1 MAFVLHASRT
11 TYTKIPV
18 RILFTVPRLF
28 GGLTVLTYKRLA
40 GNLGLTL
47 LALFQIVLTVGL
59 LSSAG
64 FFAQAVD
71 RVILQQELDALSSR
85 TGRPPFTTR
94 VYFFPSSRKP
104 MDVPAAERA
113 GRSVAATLSS
123 EIGLPIYEVG
133 VHLESGSMMMLTPE
147 GDERYGTEGKF
158 LTQVDLVY
166 LADVAPELEITAG
179 AVWEDPTGDG
189 ASTGILPV
197 LMHDNLAADMGVLP
211 GEKFRVAPTAALPGT
226 EVEIVGLWRARDPDD
241 TFWFRPPDIS
251 MKEALFVRRADYL
264 QRVQPMVA
272 GGSRF
277 ASWRISLDDSTLNP
291 AYAAAYARGFEKG
304 MTIIGKYLP
313 GANLDVSP
321 LDPLKEFV
329 QRQTTLTVLLLSMN
343 VPAIAFLLYFLVLI
357 SGIIARSQQRETSV
371 LVSRGAGTMR
381 VLWLVLVEEWLLFLL
396 GVPLGLGLGMLIARG
411 MGYTDS
417 FLAFTARD
425 PMPVSLQGVDVWLIV
440 VALVL
445 ALIARLLPAVPAAR
459 ASIVDYESAYARP
472 DKGPLWRRAYL
483 DFLLIVPTVYAYQ
496 QLGQQEAFA
505 LLAQE
510 DASELYSDP
519 LLILAPALV
528 ILTVSLLIMRLFSPL
543 MNLLDK
549 LAGLLPGTV
558 FHLALRQ
565 LGRQGHSYLNPL
577 LLVIICLG
585 LGIYTHSLAASM
597 DEWLVD
603 RIKYQAGGDFRF
615 QPITEGETGG
625 DWTPELSWFTERF
638 DAERAIR
645 VGNYGMR
652 IEGISST
659 RRKTKRMMGVDRA
672 EFSSVSWFRHDFA
685 DDSLGGLMNR
695 LAAAPEAV
703 LVSRAFLAEH
713 LLRVG
718 DRLDLWVILEPGISI
733 HTDFVISGVYDY
745 FPTVEQDEIVI
756 IANLDYLHLIGGAIY
771 PYEIW
776 LRAPGNEQGEEVRRK
791 LRIGGIET
799 VRWHDVVGSL
809 IKEKAQLERVGVFG
823 ALTVGFLA
831 AALMAVLA
839 FLMHSYASLRERF
852 YQFGVL
858 RAIGALRRQLI
869 IQLAVEYAVLV
880 IYGTATGAVIGVW
893 VSVLFTPFFRSAAD
907 SKAIL
912 PPMLPVIAEGEITQL
927 TLIFIAVMVFVIVAA
942 TAQATQ
948 RRIFEV
954 MRVGQ
959 A

>member
-1 MAFVLHASRT
+1 MKL
-11 TYTKIPV
+11 I
-18 RILFTVPRLF
+18 

-40 GNLGLTL
+40 GNPGLTL

-71 RVILQQELDALSSR
+71 RVILQEELDALSTR

-113 GRSVAATLSS
+113 GRSVATTLSS
-123 EIGLPIYEVG
+123 EIGLPIDEVG
-133 VHLESGSMMMLTPE
+133 VHLESGSMMMLSPE
-147 GDERYGTEGKF
+147 GDERYGNDSSF

-166 LADVAPELEITAG
+166 LADVAPELEMTAG
-179 AVWEDPTGDG
+179 VVWADASGAG
-189 ASTGILPV
+189 ASTGLLPV
-197 LMHDNLAADMGVLP
+197 LMHDNLAAEMGVLP
-211 GEKFRVAPTAALPGT
+211 GETFRVAPTAAQPGI

-241 TFWFRPPDIS
+241 TFWFRPPDVS
-251 MKEALFVRRADYL
+251 MKGALFVRRADYV

-291 AYAAAYARGFEKG
+291 AFAAAYARGFERG

-321 LDPLKEFV
+321 LDPLKDFV

-343 VPAIAFLLYFLVLI
+343 VPAIGFLLYFLVLI

-371 LVSRGAGTMR
+371 LVSRGAGTVR

-396 GVPLGLGLGMLIARG
+396 GVPLGLGAGMLIARG

-417 FLAFTARD
+417 FLDFTLRD

-440 VALVL
+440 AAL
-445 ALIARLLPAVPAAR
+445 ALAFIARMLPAMQAAR
-459 ASIVDYESAYARP
+459 ASIVEYETTYARP
-472 DKGPLWRRAYL
+472 DKGPFWRRAYL
-483 DFLLIVPTVYAYQ
+483 DFLLIIPTAYAYQ

-505 LLAQE
+505 LMAQE
-510 DASELYSDP
+510 NASELYSDP

-528 ILTVSLLIMRLFSPL
+528 ILTASLLIMRLFSPM

-565 LGRQGHSYLNPL
+565 LGRQGQSYLNPL

-615 QPITEGETGG
+615 LPITEGETGG
-625 DWTPELSWFTERF
+625 GWTPELSWFAGRF
-638 DAERAIR
+638 DAQGAIR
-645 VGNYGMR
+645 VGNYGAR
-652 IEGISST
+652 IEGLTSST
-659 RRKTKRMMGVDRA
+659 RRQKKRMMGVDRA
-672 EFSSVSWFRHDFA
+672 EFSSVSWFRSDFA

-703 LVSRAFLAEH
+703 LVSREFLTEH
-713 LLRVG
+713 LLHIG
-718 DRLDLWVILEPGISI
+718 DRLDIWVVLEPGITMR
-733 HTDFVISGVYDY
+733 TDFLISGVYDY
-745 FPTVEQDEIVI
+745 FPTVEQDEIVM

-771 PYEIW
+771 PYEVW
-776 LRAPGNEQGEEVRRK
+776 LRSPDNDRGEEVRRK

-799 VRWHDVVGSL
+799 LRWHDVVGTL
-809 IKEKAQLERVGVFG
+809 AEEKARLERVGVFG
-823 ALTVGFLA
+823 ALTVGFLS

-880 IYGTATGAVIGVW
+880 TYGTAAGAVIGVW

-927 TLIFIAVMVFVIVAA
+927 TIIFIAVMVLVVVAA

-954 MRVGQ
+954 MRVG
-959 A
+959 

>member
-1 MAFVLHASRT
+1 MRT
-11 TYTKIPV
+11 
-18 RILFTVPRLF
+18 LFTVPRLI
-28 GGLTVLTYKRLA
+28 GGLTYLTLKRLA
-40 GNLGLTL
+40 GNPGLTL

-71 RVILQQELDALSSR
+71 RVILQEELDALSTR
-85 TGRPPFTTR
+85 TGRPPFSTR

-113 GRSVAATLSS
+113 GRSVATTLSS
-123 EIGLPIYEVG
+123 EIGLPIDEVG
-133 VHLESGSMMMLTPE
+133 VHLESGSMMMLAPE
-147 GDERYGTEGKF
+147 GDERYGEGSSF
-158 LTQVDLVY
+158 LIQVNLVY

-179 AVWEDPTGDG
+179 AVWQDTAG
-189 ASTGILPV
+189 AGVSTNLLPV
-197 LMHDNLAADMGVLP
+197 LMHDNLAAEMGVLP
-211 GEKFRVAPTAALPGT
+211 GERFRVAPTSALPGI

-251 MKEALFVRRADYL
+251 MKEALFVRRADYV
-264 QRVQPMVA
+264 QWVQPMVA
-272 GGSRF
+272 GSSRF

-291 AYAAAYARGFEKG
+291 AFAAAYARGFEKG
-304 MTIIGKYLP
+304 MSIIGKYLP

-321 LDPLKEFV
+321 LDPLKDFV

-343 VPAIAFLLYFLVLI
+343 LPAIGFLLYFLVLI

-371 LVSRGAGTMR
+371 LVSRGAGTVR
-381 VLWLVLVEEWLLFLL
+381 VLWLVLVEEWLLIML
-396 GVPLGLGLGMLIARG
+396 GVPLGLGAGMLIARG

-417 FLAFTARD
+417 FLDFIARD
-425 PMPVSLQGVDVWLIV
+425 PLPVSWQGVDVWLI
-440 VALVL
+440 AAAL
-445 ALIARLLPAVPAAR
+445 ALAFIARLLPAVAAAR
-459 ASIVDYESAYARP
+459 TSIVEYETAYARP

-505 LLAQE
+505 LLAQGN
-510 DASELYSDP
+510 ASELYSDP
-519 LLILAPALV
+519 LLVLAPALV
-528 ILTVSLLIMRLFSPL
+528 ILTASLLIMRFFSPL

-549 LAGLLPGTV
+549 LASLLPGTV

-585 LGIYTHSLAASM
+585 LGIYTHSLAASV

-615 QPITEGETGG
+615 QPITEGESGG
-625 DWTPELSWFTERF
+625 GWTPELSWFAKRF
-638 DAERAIR
+638 DAQRAIR
-645 VGNYGMR
+645 VGYYGAR
-652 IEGISST
+652 IEGLSSST
-659 RRKTKRMMGVDRA
+659 RRQAKRMMGVDRA
-672 EFSSVSWFRHDFA
+672 EFASVSWFRPDFA

-703 LVSRAFLAEH
+703 LVSRAFLSEH
-713 LLRVG
+713 LLRIG
-718 DRLDLWVILEPGISI
+718 DRLDVWVILEPGISMR
-733 HTDFVISGVYDY
+733 TDFLISGVYDY
-745 FPTVEQDEIVI
+745 FPTVEQDEIVL
-756 IANLDYLHLIGGAIY
+756 IANLEYLHLIGGAIY
-771 PYEIW
+771 AYEVW
-776 LRAPGNEQGEEVRRK
+776 LRAPENDRGEEVRRE

-799 VRWHDVVGSL
+799 LRWHDVVGTL
-809 IKEKAQLERVGVFG
+809 IEEKARLERVGVFG
-823 ALTVGFLA
+823 ALTVGFLS

-880 IYGTATGAVIGVW
+880 LYGTATGAVIGVW

-927 TLIFIAVMVFVIVAA
+927 TIIFIAVMVLVIVAA

-959 A
+959 G

>member
-1 MAFVLHASRT
+1 MRT
-11 TYTKIPV
+11 
-18 RILFTVPRLF
+18 LFTVPRLI
-28 GGLTVLTYKRLA
+28 GGLTYLTLKRLA
-40 GNLGLTL
+40 GNPGLTL

-71 RVILQQELDALSSR
+71 RVILQEELDALSTR
-85 TGRPPFTTR
+85 TGRPPFSTR

-113 GRSVAATLSS
+113 GRSVATTLSS
-123 EIGLPIYEVG
+123 EIGLPIDEVG
-133 VHLESGSMMMLTPE
+133 VHLESGSMMMLAPE
-147 GDERYGTEGKF
+147 GDERYGEGSSF
-158 LTQVDLVY
+158 LIQVNLVY

-179 AVWEDPTGDG
+179 AVWQDAAG
-189 ASTGILPV
+189 AGVSTNLLPV
-197 LMHDNLAADMGVLP
+197 LMHDNLAAEMGVLP
-211 GEKFRVAPTAALPGT
+211 GERFRVAPTSALPGI

-251 MKEALFVRRADYL
+251 MKEALFVRRADYV
-264 QRVQPMVA
+264 QWVQPMVA
-272 GGSRF
+272 GSSRF

-291 AYAAAYARGFEKG
+291 AFAAAYARGFEKG
-304 MTIIGKYLP
+304 MSIIGKYLP

-321 LDPLKEFV
+321 LDPLKDFV

-343 VPAIAFLLYFLVLI
+343 LPAIGFLLYFLVLI

-371 LVSRGAGTMR
+371 LVSRGAGTVR
-381 VLWLVLVEEWLLFLL
+381 VLWLVLVEEWLLIML
-396 GVPLGLGLGMLIARG
+396 GVPLGLGAGMLIARG

-417 FLAFTARD
+417 FLDFIARD
-425 PMPVSLQGVDVWLIV
+425 PLPVSWQGVDVWLI
-440 VALVL
+440 AAAL
-445 ALIARLLPAVPAAR
+445 ALAFIARLLPAVAAAR
-459 ASIVDYESAYARP
+459 TSIVEYETAYARP

-505 LLAQE
+505 LLAQGN
-510 DASELYSDP
+510 ASELYSDP
-519 LLILAPALV
+519 LLVLAPALV
-528 ILTVSLLIMRLFSPL
+528 ILTASLLIMRFFSPL

-549 LAGLLPGTV
+549 LASLLPGTV

-585 LGIYTHSLAASM
+585 LGIYTHSLAASV

-615 QPITEGETGG
+615 QPITEGESGG
-625 DWTPELSWFTERF
+625 GWTPELSWFAKRF
-638 DAERAIR
+638 DAQRAIR
-645 VGNYGMR
+645 VGYYGAR
-652 IEGISST
+652 IEGLSSST
-659 RRKTKRMMGVDRA
+659 RRQAKRMMGVDRA
-672 EFSSVSWFRHDFA
+672 EFASVSWFRPDFA

-703 LVSRAFLAEH
+703 LVSRAFLSEH
-713 LLRVG
+713 LLRIG
-718 DRLDLWVILEPGISI
+718 DRLDVWVILEPGISTR
-733 HTDFVISGVYDY
+733 TDFLISGVYDY
-745 FPTVEQDEIVI
+745 FPTVEQDEIVL
-756 IANLDYLHLIGGAIY
+756 IANLEYLHLIGGAVY
-771 PYEIW
+771 AYEVW
-776 LRAPGNEQGEEVRRK
+776 LRAPENDRGEEVRRE

-799 VRWHDVVGSL
+799 LRWHDVVGTL
-809 IKEKAQLERVGVFG
+809 IEEKARLERVGVFG
-823 ALTVGFLA
+823 ALTVGFLS

-880 IYGTATGAVIGVW
+880 LYGTAAGAVIGVW

-927 TLIFIAVMVFVIVAA
+927 TIIFIAVMVLVIVAA

-954 MRVGQ
+954 LRVGQ
-959 A
+959 G

>member
-1 MAFVLHASRT
+1 MRT
-11 TYTKIPV
+11 
-18 RILFTVPRLF
+18 LFTVPRLI
-28 GGLTVLTYKRLA
+28 GGLTYLTLKRLA
-40 GNLGLTL
+40 GNPGLTL

-71 RVILQQELDALSSR
+71 RVILQEELDALSTR
-85 TGRPPFTTR
+85 TGRPPFSTR

-113 GRSVAATLSS
+113 GRSVATTLSS
-123 EIGLPIYEVG
+123 EIGLPIDEVG
-133 VHLESGSMMMLTPE
+133 VHLESGSMMMLAPE
-147 GDERYGTEGKF
+147 GDERYGEGSSF
-158 LTQVDLVY
+158 LTQVNLVY

-179 AVWEDPTGDG
+179 AVWQDAAG
-189 ASTGILPV
+189 AGVSTNLLPV
-197 LMHDNLAADMGVLP
+197 LMHDNLAAEMGVLP
-211 GEKFRVAPTAALPGT
+211 GERFRVAPTSALPGI

-251 MKEALFVRRADYL
+251 MKEALFVRRADYV
-264 QRVQPMVA
+264 QWVQPMVA
-272 GGSRF
+272 GSSRF

-291 AYAAAYARGFEKG
+291 AFAAAYAGGFEKG
-304 MTIIGKYLP
+304 MSIIGKYLP

-321 LDPLKEFV
+321 LDPLKDFV

-343 VPAIAFLLYFLVLI
+343 VPAIGFLLYFLVLI

-371 LVSRGAGTMR
+371 LVSRGAGTVR
-381 VLWLVLVEEWLLFLL
+381 VLWLVLVEEWLLILL
-396 GVPLGLGLGMLIARG
+396 GVPLGLGAGMLIARG

-417 FLAFTARD
+417 FLDFIARD
-425 PMPVSLQGVDVWLIV
+425 PLPVSWQGVDVWLI
-440 VALVL
+440 AAAL
-445 ALIARLLPAVPAAR
+445 ALAFIARLLPAIAAAR
-459 ASIVDYESAYARP
+459 TSIVEYETAYARP

-505 LLAQE
+505 LLAQGN
-510 DASELYSDP
+510 ASELYSDP
-519 LLILAPALV
+519 LLVLAPALV
-528 ILTVSLLIMRLFSPL
+528 ILTASLLIMRFFSPL

-549 LAGLLPGTV
+549 LASLLPGTV

-585 LGIYTHSLAASM
+585 LGIYTHSLAASV

-615 QPITEGETGG
+615 QPITEGESGG
-625 DWTPELSWFTERF
+625 GWTPELSWFAERF
-638 DAERAIR
+638 DAQRAIR
-645 VGNYGMR
+645 VGSYGAR
-652 IEGISST
+652 IEGLSSST
-659 RRKTKRMMGVDRA
+659 RRQKKRMMGVDRA
-672 EFSSVSWFRHDFA
+672 EFASVSWFRPDFA

-703 LVSRAFLAEH
+703 LVSRAFLSEH
-713 LLRVG
+713 LLRIG
-718 DRLDLWVILEPGISI
+718 DRLDVWVILEPGISTR
-733 HTDFVISGVYDY
+733 TDFLISGVYDY
-745 FPTVEQDEIVI
+745 FPTVEQDEIVL
-756 IANLDYLHLIGGAIY
+756 IANLEYLHLIGGAVY
-771 PYEIW
+771 AYEVW
-776 LRAPGNEQGEEVRRK
+776 LRAPENDRGEEVRRE

-799 VRWHDVVGSL
+799 LRWHDVVGTL
-809 IKEKAQLERVGVFG
+809 IEEKARLERVGVFG
-823 ALTVGFLA
+823 ALTVGFLS

-880 IYGTATGAVIGVW
+880 LYGTAAGAVIGVW

-927 TLIFIAVMVFVIVAA
+927 MIIFIAVMVLVIVAA

>member
-1 MAFVLHASRT
+1 MKL
-11 TYTKIPV
+11 I
-18 RILFTVPRLF
+18 

-40 GNLGLTL
+40 GNPGLTL

-71 RVILQQELDALSSR
+71 RVILQEELDALSTR

-113 GRSVAATLSS
+113 GRSVATTLSS
-123 EIGLPIYEVG
+123 EIGLSIDEVG

-147 GDERYGTEGKF
+147 GDERYGNDSSF
-158 LTQVDLVY
+158 LTQVDFVY
-166 LADVAPELEITAG
+166 LADVAPELEMTAG
-179 AVWEDPTGDG
+179 VVWEDASGSE
-189 ASTGILPV
+189 ASTGLLPV
-197 LMHDNLAADMGVLP
+197 LMHDNLAAEMGVLP
-211 GEKFRVAPTAALPGT
+211 GETFRVAPTAAQPGI

-241 TFWFRPPDIS
+241 TYWFRPPDIS
-251 MKEALFVRRADYL
+251 MKEALFVRRADYI

-291 AYAAAYARGFEKG
+291 AYAAAYARGFERG

-321 LDPLKEFV
+321 LDPLKDFV

-343 VPAIAFLLYFLVLI
+343 VPAIGFLFYFLVLI

-371 LVSRGAGTMR
+371 LVSRGAGTVR
-381 VLWLVLVEEWLLFLL
+381 ILWLVLVEEWLLFLL
-396 GVPLGLGLGMLIARG
+396 GVPLGLGAGMLIARG

-417 FLAFTARD
+417 FLDFTLRD

-440 VALVL
+440 AAL
-445 ALIARLLPAVPAAR
+445 ALAFIARMLPAVQAAR
-459 ASIVDYESAYARP
+459 ASIVEYETTYARP
-472 DKGPLWRRAYL
+472 DKGPFWRRAYL
-483 DFLLIVPTVYAYQ
+483 DFLLIIPTVYAYQ

-510 DASELYSDP
+510 NASELYSDP

-528 ILTVSLLIMRLFSPL
+528 ILTASLLIMRLFSPM

-558 FHLALRQ
+558 SHLALRQ

-615 QPITEGETGG
+615 LPITEGETGG
-625 DWTPELSWFTERF
+625 DWTPELSWFAGRF
-638 DAERAIR
+638 DAQRAIR
-645 VGNYGMR
+645 VGNYGAR
-652 IEGISST
+652 IEGLTSST
-659 RRKTKRMMGVDRA
+659 RRQKKRMMGVDRA
-672 EFSSVSWFRHDFA
+672 EFSSVSWFRSDFA

-695 LAAAPEAV
+695 LAAAPEAL
-703 LVSRAFLAEH
+703 LVSREFLTEH
-713 LLRVG
+713 LLHIG
-718 DRLDLWVILEPGISI
+718 DRLDIWVVLEPGITMR
-733 HTDFVISGVYDY
+733 TDFFISGVYNY
-745 FPTVEQDEIVI
+745 FPTVEQDEIVM

-771 PYEIW
+771 PYEVW
-776 LRAPGNEQGEEVRRK
+776 LRSPDNDRGEEVRRK

-799 VRWHDVVGSL
+799 LRWHDVVGTL
-809 IKEKAQLERVGVFG
+809 AEEKARLERVGVFG
-823 ALTVGFLA
+823 ALTVGFLS

-880 IYGTATGAVIGVW
+880 IYGTAAGAVIGVW

-927 TLIFIAVMVFVIVAA
+927 TIIFIAVMVLVVVAA

>member
-1 MAFVLHASRT
+1 MKL
-11 TYTKIPV
+11 I
-18 RILFTVPRLF
+18 

-40 GNLGLTL
+40 GNPGLTL

-71 RVILQQELDALSSR
+71 RVILQEELDALSTR

-113 GRSVAATLSS
+113 GRSVATTLSS
-123 EIGLPIYEVG
+123 EIGLPIDEVG
-133 VHLESGSMMMLTPE
+133 VHLESGSMMMLSPE
-147 GDERYGTEGKF
+147 GDERYGNDSSF

-166 LADVAPELEITAG
+166 LADVAPELEMTAG
-179 AVWEDPTGDG
+179 VVWADASGAG
-189 ASTGILPV
+189 ASTGLLPV
-197 LMHDNLAADMGVLP
+197 LMHDNLAAEMGVLP
-211 GEKFRVAPTAALPGT
+211 GETFRVAPTAAQPGI

-241 TFWFRPPDIS
+241 TFWFRPPDVS
-251 MKEALFVRRADYL
+251 MKGALFVRRADYV

-291 AYAAAYARGFEKG
+291 AYAAAYARGFERG

-321 LDPLKEFV
+321 LDPLKDFV

-343 VPAIAFLLYFLVLI
+343 VPAIGFLLYFLVLI

-371 LVSRGAGTMR
+371 LVSRGAGTVR

-396 GVPLGLGLGMLIARG
+396 GVPLGLGAGMLIARG

-417 FLAFTARD
+417 FLHFTLRD

-440 VALVL
+440 AAL
-445 ALIARLLPAVPAAR
+445 ALAFIARMLPAMQAAR
-459 ASIVDYESAYARP
+459 ASIVEYETTYARP
-472 DKGPLWRRAYL
+472 DKGPFWRRAYL
-483 DFLLIVPTVYAYQ
+483 DFLLIIPTVYAYQ

-505 LLAQE
+505 LMAQE
-510 DASELYSDP
+510 NASELYSDP

-528 ILTVSLLIMRLFSPL
+528 ILTASLLIMRLFSPM

-615 QPITEGETGG
+615 LPITEGETGG
-625 DWTPELSWFTERF
+625 DWTPELSWFSGRF
-638 DAERAIR
+638 DAQRAIR
-645 VGNYGMR
+645 VGNYGAR
-652 IEGISST
+652 IEGLTSST
-659 RRKTKRMMGVDRA
+659 RRQKKRMMGVDRA
-672 EFSSVSWFRHDFA
+672 EFSSVSWFRSDFA
-685 DDSLGGLMNR
+685 DDPLGGLMNR

-703 LVSRAFLAEH
+703 LVSREFLTEH
-713 LLRVG
+713 LLNIG
-718 DRLDLWVILEPGISI
+718 DRLDIWVVLEPGITMR
-733 HTDFVISGVYDY
+733 TDFLISGVYDY
-745 FPTVEQDEIVI
+745 FPTVQQDEIVM

-771 PYEIW
+771 PYEVW
-776 LRAPGNEQGEEVRRK
+776 LRSPDNDRGEEVRRK

-799 VRWHDVVGSL
+799 LRWHDVVGTL
-809 IKEKAQLERVGVFG
+809 AQEKARLERVGVFG
-823 ALTVGFLA
+823 ALTVGFLS

-880 IYGTATGAVIGVW
+880 TYGTAAGAVIGVW

-927 TLIFIAVMVFVIVAA
+927 TIIFIAVMVLVVVAA

>member
-1 MAFVLHASRT
+1 MRT
-11 TYTKIPV
+11 
-18 RILFTVPRLF
+18 LFTVPRLI
-28 GGLTVLTYKRLA
+28 GGLTYLTLKRLA
-40 GNLGLTL
+40 GNPGLTL

-71 RVILQQELDALSSR
+71 RVILQEELDALSTR
-85 TGRPPFTTR
+85 TGRPPFSTR

-113 GRSVAATLSS
+113 GRSVATTLSS
-123 EIGLPIYEVG
+123 EIGLPIDEVG
-133 VHLESGSMMMLTPE
+133 VHLESGSMMMLAPE
-147 GDERYGTEGKF
+147 GDERYGEGSSF
-158 LTQVDLVY
+158 LTQVNLVY

-179 AVWEDPTGDG
+179 AVWQDAAG
-189 ASTGILPV
+189 AGVSTNLLPV
-197 LMHDNLAADMGVLP
+197 LMHDNLAAEMGVLP
-211 GEKFRVAPTAALPGT
+211 GERFRVAPTSALPGI

-251 MKEALFVRRADYL
+251 MKEALFVRRADYV
-264 QRVQPMVA
+264 QWVQPMVA
-272 GGSRF
+272 GSSRF

-291 AYAAAYARGFEKG
+291 AFAAAYARGFEKG
-304 MTIIGKYLP
+304 MSIIGKYLP

-321 LDPLKEFV
+321 LDPLKDFV

-343 VPAIAFLLYFLVLI
+343 VPAIGFLLYFLVLI

-371 LVSRGAGTMR
+371 LVSRGAGTVR
-381 VLWLVLVEEWLLFLL
+381 VLWLVLVEEWLLIML
-396 GVPLGLGLGMLIARG
+396 GVPLGLGAGMLIARG

-417 FLAFTARD
+417 FLDFIARD
-425 PMPVSLQGVDVWLIV
+425 PLPVSWQGVDVWLI
-440 VALVL
+440 AAAL
-445 ALIARLLPAVPAAR
+445 ALAFIARLLPAVAAAR
-459 ASIVDYESAYARP
+459 TSIVEYETAYARP

-505 LLAQE
+505 LLAQGN
-510 DASELYSDP
+510 ASELYSDP
-519 LLILAPALV
+519 LLVLAPALV
-528 ILTVSLLIMRLFSPL
+528 ILTASLLIMRFFSPL

-549 LAGLLPGTV
+549 LASLLPGTV

-585 LGIYTHSLAASM
+585 LGIYTHSLAASV

-615 QPITEGETGG
+615 QPITEGESGG
-625 DWTPELSWFTERF
+625 GWTPELSWFAKRF
-638 DAERAIR
+638 DAQRAIR
-645 VGNYGMR
+645 VGYYGAR
-652 IEGISST
+652 IEGLSSST
-659 RRKTKRMMGVDRA
+659 RRQAKRMMGVDRA
-672 EFSSVSWFRHDFA
+672 EFASVSWFRPDFA

-703 LVSRAFLAEH
+703 LVSRAFLSEH
-713 LLRVG
+713 LLRIG
-718 DRLDLWVILEPGISI
+718 DRLDVWVILEPGISTR
-733 HTDFVISGVYDY
+733 TDFLISGVYDY
-745 FPTVEQDEIVI
+745 FPTVEQDEIVL
-756 IANLDYLHLIGGAIY
+756 IANLEYLHLIGGAVY
-771 PYEIW
+771 AYEVW
-776 LRAPGNEQGEEVRRK
+776 LRAPENDRGEEVRRE

-799 VRWHDVVGSL
+799 LRWHDVVGTL
-809 IKEKAQLERVGVFG
+809 IEEKARLERVGVFG
-823 ALTVGFLA
+823 ALTVGFLS

-880 IYGTATGAVIGVW
+880 LYGTAAGAVIGVW

-927 TLIFIAVMVFVIVAA
+927 TIIFIAVMVLVIVAA

>member
-1 MAFVLHASRT
+1 MRT
-11 TYTKIPV
+11 
-18 RILFTVPRLF
+18 LFTVPRLI
-28 GGLTVLTYKRLA
+28 GGLTYLTLKRLA
-40 GNLGLTL
+40 GNPGLTL

-71 RVILQQELDALSSR
+71 RVILQEELDALSTR
-85 TGRPPFTTR
+85 TGRPPFSTR

-113 GRSVAATLSS
+113 GRSVATTLSS
-123 EIGLPIYEVG
+123 EIGLPIDEVG
-133 VHLESGSMMMLTPE
+133 VHLESGSMMMLAPE
-147 GDERYGTEGKF
+147 GDERYGEGSSF
-158 LTQVDLVY
+158 LTQVNLVY

-179 AVWEDPTGDG
+179 AVWQDAAG
-189 ASTGILPV
+189 AGVSTNLLPV
-197 LMHDNLAADMGVLP
+197 LMHDNLAAEMGVLP
-211 GEKFRVAPTAALPGT
+211 GERFRVAPTSALPGI

-251 MKEALFVRRADYL
+251 MKEALFVRRADYV
-264 QRVQPMVA
+264 QWVQPMVA
-272 GGSRF
+272 GSSRF

-291 AYAAAYARGFEKG
+291 AFAAAYARGFEKG
-304 MTIIGKYLP
+304 MSIIGKYLP

-321 LDPLKEFV
+321 LDPLKDFV

-343 VPAIAFLLYFLVLI
+343 LPAIGFLLYFLVLI

-371 LVSRGAGTMR
+371 LVSRGAGTVR
-381 VLWLVLVEEWLLFLL
+381 VLWLVLVEEWLLIML
-396 GVPLGLGLGMLIARG
+396 GVPLGLGAGMLIARG

-417 FLAFTARD
+417 FLDFIARD
-425 PMPVSLQGVDVWLIV
+425 PLPVSWQGVDVWLI
-440 VALVL
+440 AAAL
-445 ALIARLLPAVPAAR
+445 ALAFIARLLPAVAAAR
-459 ASIVDYESAYARP
+459 TSIVEYETAYARP

-505 LLAQE
+505 LLAQGN
-510 DASELYSDP
+510 ASELYSDP
-519 LLILAPALV
+519 LLVLAPALV
-528 ILTVSLLIMRLFSPL
+528 ILTASLLIMRFFSPL

-549 LAGLLPGTV
+549 LASLLPGTV

-585 LGIYTHSLAASM
+585 LGIYTHSLAASV

-615 QPITEGETGG
+615 QPITEGESGG
-625 DWTPELSWFTERF
+625 GWTPELSWFAERF
-638 DAERAIR
+638 DAQRAIR
-645 VGNYGMR
+645 VGSYGAR
-652 IEGISST
+652 IEGLSSST
-659 RRKTKRMMGVDRA
+659 RRQKKRMMGVDRA
-672 EFSSVSWFRHDFA
+672 EFASVSWFRPDFA

-703 LVSRAFLAEH
+703 LVSRAFLSEH
-713 LLRVG
+713 LLRIG
-718 DRLDLWVILEPGISI
+718 DRLDVWVILEPGISTR
-733 HTDFVISGVYDY
+733 TDFLISGVYDY
-745 FPTVEQDEIVI
+745 FPTVEQDEIVL
-756 IANLDYLHLIGGAIY
+756 IANLEFLHLIGGAVY
-771 PYEIW
+771 AYEVW
-776 LRAPGNEQGEEVRRK
+776 LRAPENDRGEEVRRK

-799 VRWHDVVGSL
+799 LRWHDVVGTL
-809 IKEKAQLERVGVFG
+809 IEEKARLERVGVFG
-823 ALTVGFLA
+823 ALTVGFLS

-880 IYGTATGAVIGVW
+880 LYGTAAGAVIGVW

-912 PPMLPVIAEGEITQL
+912 PPMLPVIAEGEITRL
-927 TLIFIAVMVFVIVAA
+927 TIIFIAVMVLVIVAA

>member
-1 MAFVLHASRT
+1 MRT
-11 TYTKIPV
+11 
-18 RILFTVPRLF
+18 LLEVPRLI

-40 GNLGLTL
+40 GNPGLTL

-71 RVILQQELDALSSR
+71 RVILQEELDALSSR

-123 EIGLPIYEVG
+123 EIGLPIDEVG
-133 VHLESGSMMMLTPE
+133 VHLESGSLMMLAPE
-147 GDERYGTEGKF
+147 GDQRYGEGSNF

-166 LADVAPELEITAG
+166 LADVAPELEFTAG
-179 AVWEDPTGDG
+179 SAWQDPTGAE
-189 ASTGILPV
+189 ASVELLPV
-197 LMHDNLAADMGVLP
+197 LMHDNLAAKMGVLP
-211 GEKFRVAPTAALPGT
+211 GEKFRVAPTAALPGI
-226 EVEIVGLWRARDPDD
+226 EVQVVGLWRARDPHD
-241 TFWFRPPDIS
+241 TFWFRPPDIA
-251 MKEALFVRRADYL
+251 MQDALFVRRADFV
-264 QRVQPMVA
+264 QWVQPMVA
-272 GGSRF
+272 GDSRF
-277 ASWRISLDDSTLNP
+277 ASWRISLDDSMLNP

-304 MTIIGKYLP
+304 MSIIDKYLP

-321 LDPLKEFV
+321 LDPLKDFV

-343 VPAIAFLLYFLVLI
+343 VPAIGFLLYFLVLI

-371 LVSRGAGTMR
+371 LVSRGAGTVR
-381 VLWLVLVEEWLLFLL
+381 VLWLVLVEEWLLFVL
-396 GVPLGLGLGMLIARG
+396 GVPLGVGAGMLIARG

-417 FLAFTARD
+417 FLDFIARD
-425 PMPVSLQGVDVWLIV
+425 ALPVSLQGVDVWLI
-440 VALVL
+440 AAAL
-445 ALIARLLPAVPAAR
+445 ALAFIARLLPAIAAAR
-459 ASIVDYESAYARP
+459 TSIVEYETAYARP

-483 DFLLIVPTVYAYQ
+483 DFLLLAPTVYAYQ

-510 DASELYSDP
+510 NASELYSDP

-528 ILTVSLLIMRLFSPL
+528 ILTASLLIMRFFSPM

-549 LAGLLPGTV
+549 LASLLPGTV
-558 FHLALRQ
+558 VHLALRQ

-585 LGIYTHSLAASM
+585 LGIYTHSLAASV

-615 QPITEGETGG
+615 QPITEGESGG
-625 DWTPELSWFTERF
+625 GWTPELSWFAQKF
-638 DAERAIR
+638 DAQRAIR
-645 VGNYGMR
+645 VGNYGAR
-652 IEGISST
+652 IEGLSSST
-659 RRKTKRMMGVDRA
+659 RRQGKRMMGVDRA
-672 EFSSVSWFRHDFA
+672 EFASVSWFRPDFA

-695 LAAAPEAV
+695 LAAEPEAV
-703 LVSRAFLAEH
+703 LVSRDFLNEH
-713 LLRVG
+713 LLRIG
-718 DRLDLWVILEPGISI
+718 DRLDVWVILEPGISI
-733 HTDFVISGVYDY
+733 LTDFFISGVYDY
-745 FPTVEQDEIVI
+745 FPTVEGDEIVL
-756 IANLDYLHLIGGAIY
+756 IANLEYLHLIGGAVY
-771 PYEIW
+771 AYEVW
-776 LRAPGNEQGEEVRRK
+776 LRAPDNDRGEEVRRN

-799 VRWHDVVGSL
+799 LRWHDVVGTL
-809 IKEKAQLERVGVFG
+809 TEEKSRLERVGVFG
-823 ALTVGFLA
+823 ALTVGFLS

-869 IQLAVEYAVLV
+869 VQLAVEYAVLV
-880 IYGTATGAVIGVW
+880 LYGSAAGAVIGVW

-927 TLIFIAVMVFVIVAA
+927 TIIFIAVMVLVVVAA

>member
-1 MAFVLHASRT
+1 MRT
-11 TYTKIPV
+11 
-18 RILFTVPRLF
+18 LFTVPRLI
-28 GGLTVLTYKRLA
+28 GGLTYLTLKRLA
-40 GNLGLTL
+40 GNPGLTL

-71 RVILQQELDALSSR
+71 RVILQEELDALSTR
-85 TGRPPFTTR
+85 TGRPPFSTR

-113 GRSVAATLSS
+113 GRSVATTLSS
-123 EIGLPIYEVG
+123 EIGLPIDEVG
-133 VHLESGSMMMLTPE
+133 VHLESGSMMMLAPE
-147 GDERYGTEGKF
+147 GDERYGEGSSF
-158 LTQVDLVY
+158 LIQVNLVY

-179 AVWEDPTGDG
+179 AVWQDTAG
-189 ASTGILPV
+189 AGVSTNLLPV
-197 LMHDNLAADMGVLP
+197 LMHDNLAAEMGVLP
-211 GEKFRVAPTAALPGT
+211 GERFRVAPTSALPGI

-251 MKEALFVRRADYL
+251 MKEALFVRRADYV
-264 QRVQPMVA
+264 QWVQPMVA
-272 GGSRF
+272 GSSRF

-291 AYAAAYARGFEKG
+291 AFAAAYARGFEKG
-304 MTIIGKYLP
+304 MSIIGKYLP

-321 LDPLKEFV
+321 LDPLKDFV

-343 VPAIAFLLYFLVLI
+343 LPAIGFLLYFLVLI

-371 LVSRGAGTMR
+371 LVSRGAGTVR
-381 VLWLVLVEEWLLFLL
+381 VLWLVLVEEWLLIML
-396 GVPLGLGLGMLIARG
+396 GVPLGLGAGMLIARG

-417 FLAFTARD
+417 FLDFIARD
-425 PMPVSLQGVDVWLIV
+425 PLPVSWQGVDVWLI
-440 VALVL
+440 AAAL
-445 ALIARLLPAVPAAR
+445 ALAFIARLLPAVAAAR
-459 ASIVDYESAYARP
+459 TSIVEYETAYARP

-505 LLAQE
+505 LLAQGN
-510 DASELYSDP
+510 ASELYSDP
-519 LLILAPALV
+519 LLVLAPALV
-528 ILTVSLLIMRLFSPL
+528 ILTASLLIMRFFSPL

-549 LAGLLPGTV
+549 LASLLPGTV

-585 LGIYTHSLAASM
+585 LGIYTHSLAASV

-615 QPITEGETGG
+615 QPITEGESGG
-625 DWTPELSWFTERF
+625 GWTPELSWFAERF
-638 DAERAIR
+638 DAQRAIR
-645 VGNYGMR
+645 VGSYGAR
-652 IEGISST
+652 IEGLSSST
-659 RRKTKRMMGVDRA
+659 RRQKKRMMGVDRA
-672 EFSSVSWFRHDFA
+672 EFASVSWFRPDFA

-703 LVSRAFLAEH
+703 LVSRAFLSEH
-713 LLRVG
+713 LLRIG
-718 DRLDLWVILEPGISI
+718 DRLDVWVILEPGISTR
-733 HTDFVISGVYDY
+733 TDFLISGVYDY
-745 FPTVEQDEIVI
+745 FPTIEQDEIVL
-756 IANLDYLHLIGGAIY
+756 IANLEYLHLIGGAVY
-771 PYEIW
+771 AYEVW
-776 LRAPGNEQGEEVRRK
+776 LRAPENDRGEEVRRK

-799 VRWHDVVGSL
+799 LRWHDVVGTL
-809 IKEKAQLERVGVFG
+809 IEEKARLERVGVFG
-823 ALTVGFLA
+823 ALTVGFLS

-880 IYGTATGAVIGVW
+880 LYGTAAGAVIGVW

-927 TLIFIAVMVFVIVAA
+927 TIIFIAVMVLVIVAA

>member
-1 MAFVLHASRT
+1 M
-11 TYTKIPV
+11 
-18 RILFTVPRLF
+18 
-28 GGLTVLTYKRLA
+28 
-40 GNLGLTL
+40 
-47 LALFQIVLTVGL
+47 
-59 LSSAG
+59 
-64 FFAQAVD
+64 
-71 RVILQQELDALSSR
+71 
-85 TGRPPFTTR
+85 
-94 VYFFPSSRKP
+94 
-104 MDVPAAERA
+104 
-113 GRSVAATLSS
+113 
-123 EIGLPIYEVG
+123 
-133 VHLESGSMMMLTPE
+133 
-147 GDERYGTEGKF
+147 RYGGDSSF

-166 LADVAPELEITAG
+166 LADVAPELDITAG
-179 AVWEDPTGDG
+179 VVWDDAANAET
-189 ASTGILPV
+189 LPV
-197 LMHDNLAADMGVLP
+197 LMHDSLAAEMGVLP
-211 GEKFRVAPTAALPGT
+211 GEKFRVAPTAAQPGL

-321 LDPLKEFV
+321 LDPLKDFV

-343 VPAIAFLLYFLVLI
+343 VPAIGFLLYFLVLI

-371 LVSRGAGTMR
+371 LVSRGAGTVR
-381 VLWLVLVEEWLLFLL
+381 VLWLVLVEEWLLFVL
-396 GVPLGLGLGMLIARG
+396 GVPLGLGAGMLIARG

-417 FLAFTARD
+417 FLDFTLRD
-425 PMPVSLQGVDVWLIV
+425 ALPVSLQGVDIWLIV
-440 VALVL
+440 AALGL
-445 ALIARLLPAVPAAR
+445 AFIARLLPAVQAAR
-459 ASIVDYESAYARP
+459 ASIVEYETTYARP

-505 LLAQE
+505 LMAQE

-528 ILTVSLLIMRLFSPL
+528 ILTASLLIMRLFSPL

-549 LAGLLPGTV
+549 LASLLPGTV

-585 LGIYTHSLAASM
+585 LGIYTHSLAASV

-615 QPITEGETGG
+615 LPIKEGVSGG
-625 DWTPELSWFTERF
+625 GWTPELSWFAGRF
-638 DAERAIR
+638 DAQSAVR
-645 VGNYGMR
+645 VGNYGLR
-652 IEGISST
+652 IEGLTT
-659 RRKTKRMMGVDRA
+659 RRGQSRRMIGVDRA
-672 EFSSVSWFRHDFA
+672 EFASVAWFRSDFA

-703 LVSRAFLAEH
+703 LVSRAFLTEH

-718 DRLDLWVILEPGISI
+718 DRLDLWVILEPGISVR
-733 HTDFVISGVYDY
+733 TDFLISGVYDY
-745 FPTVEQDEIVI
+745 FPTVGEDEIALI
-756 IANLDYLHLIGGAIY
+756 SNLDYLHLIGGAIY
-771 PYEIW
+771 AYEIW
-776 LRAPGNEQGEEVRRK
+776 LRSPDNDRGQEVRRK

-799 VRWHDVVGSL
+799 LRWHDVVGTL
-809 IKEKAQLERVGVFG
+809 IEEKSRLERVGVFG
-823 ALTVGFLA
+823 ALTVGFLS

-839 FLMHSYASLRERF
+839 FLVHSYASLRERF

-869 IQLAVEYAVLV
+869 IQLAIEYAVLV
-880 IYGTATGAVIGVW
+880 IYGTAAGALIRRSGLHSLHSFFPQRSRLQGDSATDAAGHRRGRDRPAHTHLHRGDGTRHRGCHRAGDPAAHLRGHARGTGVRGGFGCRRLHPPGARRQPKVVRVVREPLSTGYW
-893 VSVLFTPFFRSAAD
+893 LLPLLCLFCSLNSSFTPPSA
-907 SKAIL
+907 
-912 PPMLPVIAEGEITQL
+912 PNRPVAS
-927 TLIFIAVMVFVIVAA
+927 
-942 TAQATQ
+942 
-948 RRIFEV
+948 
-954 MRVGQ
+954 
-959 A
+959 

>member
-1 MAFVLHASRT
+1 MKL
-11 TYTKIPV
+11 I
-18 RILFTVPRLF
+18 

-40 GNLGLTL
+40 GNPGLTL

-71 RVILQQELDALSSR
+71 RVILQEELDALSTR

-113 GRSVAATLSS
+113 GRSVATTLSS
-123 EIGLPIYEVG
+123 EIGLPIDEVG

-147 GDERYGTEGKF
+147 GDERYGNDSSF

-166 LADVAPELEITAG
+166 LADVAPELEMTAG
-179 AVWEDPTGDG
+179 VVWADATGAG
-189 ASTGILPV
+189 ASTGLLPV
-197 LMHDNLAADMGVLP
+197 LMHDNLAAEMGVLP
-211 GEKFRVAPTAALPGT
+211 GETFRVAPTAAQPGI
-226 EVEIVGLWRARDPDD
+226 EVEIIGLWRARDPED
-241 TFWFRPPDIS
+241 TFWFRPPDVS
-251 MKEALFVRRADYL
+251 MKGALFVRRADYV

-291 AYAAAYARGFEKG
+291 AFAAAYARGFERG

-313 GANLDVSP
+313 GASLDVSP
-321 LDPLKEFV
+321 LDPLKDFV

-343 VPAIAFLLYFLVLI
+343 VPAIGFLLYFLVLI

-371 LVSRGAGTMR
+371 LVSRGAGTVR
-381 VLWLVLVEEWLLFLL
+381 ILWLVLVEEWLLFLL
-396 GVPLGLGLGMLIARG
+396 GVPLGLGAGMLIARG

-417 FLAFTARD
+417 FLDFTLRD
-425 PMPVSLQGVDVWLIV
+425 PMPISLQGVDVWLIV
-440 VALVL
+440 AAL
-445 ALIARLLPAVPAAR
+445 ALAFIARILPAMQAAR
-459 ASIVDYESAYARP
+459 ASIVEYETTYARP
-472 DKGPLWRRAYL
+472 AKGPFWRRAYL
-483 DFLLIVPTVYAYQ
+483 DFLLIIPTAYAYQ

-505 LLAQE
+505 LMAQE
-510 DASELYSDP
+510 NASELYSDP

-528 ILTVSLLIMRLFSPL
+528 ILTASLLIMRLFSPM

-615 QPITEGETGG
+615 LPITEGGTGG
-625 DWTPELSWFTERF
+625 DWTPELSWFAGRF
-638 DAERAIR
+638 DAQRAIR
-645 VGNYGMR
+645 VGNYGAR
-652 IEGISST
+652 IEGLTSST
-659 RRKTKRMMGVDRA
+659 RRQKKRMMGVDRA
-672 EFSSVSWFRHDFA
+672 EFSSVSWFRSDFA

-703 LVSRAFLAEH
+703 LVSREFLTEH
-713 LLRVG
+713 LLHIG
-718 DRLDLWVILEPGISI
+718 DRLDIWVVLEPGITMR
-733 HTDFVISGVYDY
+733 TDFLISGVYDY
-745 FPTVEQDEIVI
+745 FPTVEQDEIVM

-771 PYEIW
+771 PYEVW
-776 LRAPGNEQGEEVRRK
+776 LRSPDNDRGEEVRRK

-799 VRWHDVVGSL
+799 LRWHDVVGTL
-809 IKEKAQLERVGVFG
+809 AEEKARLERVGVFG
-823 ALTVGFLA
+823 ALTVGFLS

-880 IYGTATGAVIGVW
+880 TYGTAAGAVIGVW

-927 TLIFIAVMVFVIVAA
+927 TIIFIAVMVLVVVAA

>member
-1 MAFVLHASRT
+1 MRT
-11 TYTKIPV
+11 
-18 RILFTVPRLF
+18 LFTVPRLI
-28 GGLTVLTYKRLA
+28 GGLTYLTLKRLA
-40 GNLGLTL
+40 GNPGLTL

-71 RVILQQELDALSSR
+71 RVILQEELDALSTR
-85 TGRPPFTTR
+85 TGRPPFSTR

-113 GRSVAATLSS
+113 GRSVATTLSS
-123 EIGLPIYEVG
+123 EIGLPIDEVG
-133 VHLESGSMMMLTPE
+133 VHLESGSMMMLAPE
-147 GDERYGTEGKF
+147 GDERYGEGSSF
-158 LTQVDLVY
+158 LTQVNLVY

-179 AVWEDPTGDG
+179 AVWQDAAG
-189 ASTGILPV
+189 AGVSTNLLPV
-197 LMHDNLAADMGVLP
+197 LMHDNLAAEMGVLP
-211 GEKFRVAPTAALPGT
+211 GERFRVAPTSALPGI

-251 MKEALFVRRADYL
+251 MKEALFVRRADYV
-264 QRVQPMVA
+264 QWVQPMVA
-272 GGSRF
+272 GSSRF

-291 AYAAAYARGFEKG
+291 AFAAAYAGGFEKG
-304 MTIIGKYLP
+304 MSIIGKYLP

-321 LDPLKEFV
+321 LDPLKDFV

-343 VPAIAFLLYFLVLI
+343 VPAIGFLLYFLVLI

-371 LVSRGAGTMR
+371 LVSRGAGTVR
-381 VLWLVLVEEWLLFLL
+381 VLWLVLVEEWLLIML
-396 GVPLGLGLGMLIARG
+396 GVPLGLGAGMLIARG

-417 FLAFTARD
+417 FLHFIARD
-425 PMPVSLQGVDVWLIV
+425 PLPVSWQGVDVWLI
-440 VALVL
+440 AAAL
-445 ALIARLLPAVPAAR
+445 ALAFIARLLPAVAAAR
-459 ASIVDYESAYARP
+459 TSIVEYETAYARP

-505 LLAQE
+505 LLAQGN
-510 DASELYSDP
+510 ASELYSDP
-519 LLILAPALV
+519 LLVLAPALV
-528 ILTVSLLIMRLFSPL
+528 ILTASLLIMRFFSPL

-549 LAGLLPGTV
+549 LASLLPGTV

-585 LGIYTHSLAASM
+585 LGIYTHSLAASV

-615 QPITEGETGG
+615 QPITEGESGG
-625 DWTPELSWFTERF
+625 GWTPELSWFAERF
-638 DAERAIR
+638 DAQRAIR
-645 VGNYGMR
+645 VGSYGAR
-652 IEGISST
+652 IEGLSSST
-659 RRKTKRMMGVDRA
+659 RRQKKRMMGVDRA
-672 EFSSVSWFRHDFA
+672 EFASVSWFRPDFA

-703 LVSRAFLAEH
+703 LVSRAFLSEH
-713 LLRVG
+713 LLRIG
-718 DRLDLWVILEPGISI
+718 DRLDVWVILEPGISTR
-733 HTDFVISGVYDY
+733 TDFLISGVYDY
-745 FPTVEQDEIVI
+745 FPTVEQDEIVL
-756 IANLDYLHLIGGAIY
+756 IANLEYLHLIGGAVY
-771 PYEIW
+771 AYEVW
-776 LRAPGNEQGEEVRRK
+776 LRAPENDRGEEVRRE

-799 VRWHDVVGSL
+799 LRWHDVVGTL
-809 IKEKAQLERVGVFG
+809 IEEKARLERVGVFG
-823 ALTVGFLA
+823 ALTVGFLS

-880 IYGTATGAVIGVW
+880 LYGTAAGAVIGVW

-927 TLIFIAVMVFVIVAA
+927 TIIFIAVMVLVIVAA

-954 MRVGQ
+954 LRVGQ
-959 A
+959 G

>member
-1 MAFVLHASRT
+1 M
-11 TYTKIPV
+11 
-18 RILFTVPRLF
+18 RILFTFPRLV
-28 GGLTVLTYKRLA
+28 GGLTLLTYKRLA

-71 RVILQQELDALSSR
+71 RVILNEELDALSAR
-85 TGRPPFTTR
+85 TGRPPFSTR

-113 GRSVAATLSS
+113 GRSVADTLSS
-123 EIGLPIYEVG
+123 EIGLPIDDVG
-133 VHLESGSMMMLTPE
+133 VHLESGSMMLLSPE
-147 GDERYGTEGKF
+147 GDERYGGESKF

-166 LADVAPELEITAG
+166 LAGVAPELEITAG
-179 AVWEDPTGDG
+179 STWADPSDEGV
-189 ASTGILPV
+189 STGPLSV
-197 LMHDNLAADMGVLP
+197 LMHDNLASEMGVRP

-226 EVEIVGLWRARDPDD
+226 EVEIVGIWRARDPND

-277 ASWRISLDDSTLNP
+277 ASWRISLDDTTLNP
-291 AYAAAYARGFEKG
+291 AFAAAYARGFERG

-313 GANLDVSP
+313 GAELDVSP
-321 LDPLKEFV
+321 LDPLKDFV

-343 VPAIAFLLYFLVLI
+343 VPAIGFLLYFLVLI

-381 VLWLVLVEEWLLFLL
+381 VLWLVLVEEWLLFVL
-396 GVPLGLGLGMLIARG
+396 GVPLGLGLGMIIARG

-417 FLAFTARD
+417 FLDFTLRD
-425 PMPVSLQGVDVWLIV
+425 PLPVSLQGVDVWLIV
-440 VALVL
+440 AAL
-445 ALIARLLPAVPAAR
+445 ALAFIARVLPAISAAR
-459 ASIVDYESAYARP
+459 ASIIDFETAYARP
-472 DKGPLWRRAYL
+472 DRGPFWRRAYL

-510 DASELYSDP
+510 EASELYSDP

-528 ILTVSLLIMRLFSPL
+528 ILTASLLIMRFFSPL

-597 DEWLVD
+597 DKWLVD

-615 QPITEGETGG
+615 LPVTVGADETIA
-625 DWTPELSWFTERF
+625 DFTPELSWFTERF
-638 DAERAIR
+638 DADRAIR
-645 VGNYGMR
+645 VGSYGMR
-652 IEGISST
+652 IEGLST
-659 RRKTKRMMGVDRA
+659 DRRKGKRMMGVDRA
-672 EFSSVSWFRHDFA
+672 EFASVSWFRSDFA

-695 LAAAPEAV
+695 LAAAPEAA
-703 LVSRAFLAEH
+703 LVSREFLAEH
-713 LLRVG
+713 LLRIG
-718 DRLDLWVILEPGISI
+718 DRIDLWVILEPGVSVR
-733 HTDFVISGVYDY
+733 TDFVVSGVYDY
-745 FPTVEQDEIVI
+745 FPTVEQEEIVI
-756 IANLDYLHLIGGAIY
+756 ITNLDYLHLIGGAIY

-776 LRAPGNEQGEEVRRK
+776 LRSPENSQGEEVRRR

-799 VRWHDVVGSL
+799 LRWHDVVGSL
-809 IKEKAQLERVGVFG
+809 IREKSQLERVGVFG
-823 ALTVGFLA
+823 ALNVGFLA
-831 AALMAVLA
+831 AALMAVMA
-839 FLMHSYASLRERF
+839 FLIHSYASLRERF

-858 RAIGALRRQLI
+858 RAIGAFRRQLI
-869 IQLAVEYAVLV
+869 TQLAIEYAVLV
-880 IYGTATGAVIGVW
+880 IYGTAAGAAIGVW
-893 VSVLFTPFFRSAAD
+893 VSVLFTPYFRSAAD
-907 SKAIL
+907 EKAIL

-927 TLIFIAVMVFVIVAA
+927 TIIFIIVMVLVIVAA

>member
-1 MAFVLHASRT
+1 MGT
-11 TYTKIPV
+11 
-18 RILFTVPRLF
+18 LFAVPRLI
-28 GGLTVLTYKRLA
+28 GGLTFLTYRRLA
-40 GNLGLTL
+40 GNPGLTL

-71 RVILQQELDALSSR
+71 RVILQEELDALSTR
-85 TGRPPFTTR
+85 TGRPPFSTR

-104 MDVPAAERA
+104 MDLPAAERA

-123 EIGLPIYEVG
+123 EIGLPIDEVG
-133 VHLESGSMMMLTPE
+133 VQLESGSMMLLAPE
-147 GDERYGTEGKF
+147 GDQRYSGSSSF

-166 LADVAPELEITAG
+166 VADVAPELEFTSG
-179 AVWEDPTGDG
+179 AVWQDPAGSDP
-189 ASTGILPV
+189 STGTLPV
-197 LMHDNLAADMGVLP
+197 LMHDNLAAEMGVLP
-211 GEKFRVAPTAALPGT
+211 GEKFRVAPTAALEGI
-226 EVEIVGLWRARDPDD
+226 ELEIVGLWRAREPDD
-241 TFWFRPPDIS
+241 TFWFRPPDIA
-251 MKEALFVRRADYL
+251 MKEALLVRRADYL
-264 QRVQPMVA
+264 QWVQPMVA
-272 GGSRF
+272 GSSRF

-304 MTIIGKYLP
+304 MSIIDKYLP

-321 LDPLKEFV
+321 LDPLKDFV

-343 VPAIAFLLYFLVLI
+343 VPAIGFLLYFLVLI

-371 LVSRGAGTMR
+371 LVSRGAGTVR
-381 VLWLVLVEEWLLFLL
+381 VLWLVLVEEWLLILL
-396 GVPLGLGLGMLIARG
+396 GVPLGMGAGMLIARG

-417 FLAFTARD
+417 FLDFIVRD
-425 PMPVSLQGVDVWLIV
+425 PLPVSLQGVDVWLIAA
-440 VALVL
+440 ALVL
-445 ALIARLLPAVPAAR
+445 AFIARLFPAIVAAR
-459 ASIVDYESAYARP
+459 ASIVEYETAYARP
-472 DKGPLWRRAYL
+472 DRGPFWRRAYL
-483 DFLLIVPTVYAYQ
+483 DFLLVVPTVYAYQ

-510 DASELYSDP
+510 NASELYSDP
-519 LLILAPALV
+519 LLVLAPALV
-528 ILTVSLLIMRLFSPL
+528 ILTASLLVMRFFSPL

-549 LAGLLPGTV
+549 LASLLPGTV

-585 LGIYTHSLAASM
+585 LGIYTHSLAASV

-615 QPITEGETGG
+615 QPLTEGESGG
-625 DWTPELSWFTERF
+625 GWTPELSWFAQKF
-638 DAERAIR
+638 DAQRAIR
-645 VGNYGMR
+645 VGSYGAR
-652 IEGISST
+652 FEGLTSST
-659 RRKTKRMMGVDRA
+659 RRQAKRIMGVDRA
-672 EFSSVSWFRHDFA
+672 EFASVSWFRPDFA

-703 LVSRAFLAEH
+703 LVPRDFLQKQ
-713 LLRVG
+713 LLRIG
-718 DRLDLWVILEPGISI
+718 DRLDVWVILEPGLTMR
-733 HTDFVISGVYDY
+733 TDFYIGGVYDY
-745 FPTVEQDEIVI
+745 FPTAEQDEIVL

-771 PYEIW
+771 AYEVW
-776 LRAPGNEQGEEVRRK
+776 LRAPNNSRGEELRRN

-799 VRWHDVVGSL
+799 VRWHDVVGTL
-809 IKEKAQLERVGVFG
+809 KMEKARLERVGVFG

-839 FLMHSYASLRERF
+839 FLVHSYASLRERF

-880 IYGTATGAVIGVW
+880 IYGTVAGAVIGVW

-927 TLIFIAVMVFVIVAA
+927 TIIFIAVMVLVIVAA

>member
-1 MAFVLHASRT
+1 ML
-11 TYTKIPV
+11 
-18 RILFTVPRLF
+18 TVPRLI
-28 GGLTVLTYKRLA
+28 GGLTLLTLRRLA
-40 GNLGLTL
+40 GNPGLTL
-47 LALFQIVLTVGL
+47 LALFQIALTVGL

-71 RVILQQELDALSSR
+71 RVILNQELDALSSR

-113 GRSVAATLSS
+113 GRSVANTLSA
-123 EIGLPIYEVG
+123 EIGLQIDDVG
-133 VHLESGSMMMLTPE
+133 VHLESGSMMMLSLE
-147 GDERYGTEGKF
+147 NDERYGEGSNF

-166 LADVAPELEITAG
+166 LAGVAPALEITAG
-179 AVWEDPTGDG
+179 AVWQEAEG
-189 ASTGILPV
+189 AAASVGAVPV
-197 LMHDNLAADMGVLP
+197 LMHDSLAAEMGVLP
-211 GEKFRVAPTAALPGT
+211 GERFRVAPTATLPGV
-226 EVEIVGLWRARDPDD
+226 EVEIVGLWRARDPND

-251 MKEALFVRRADYL
+251 MREAFFVRRADYL

-272 GGSRF
+272 GSSRF

-291 AYAAAYARGFEKG
+291 ASAAAYARGFERG
-304 MTIIGKYLP
+304 MAIIDKYLP
-313 GANLDVSP
+313 GASLDVSP
-321 LDPLKEFV
+321 LDPLKDFV
-329 QRQTTLTVLLLSMN
+329 QRQTALTVLLLSMN
-343 VPAIAFLLYFLVLI
+343 LPAIGFLLYFLVLI

-371 LVSRGAGTMR
+371 LVSRGAGAAR
-381 VLWLVLVEEWLLFLL
+381 VLWLVVVEEWLLFLL
-396 GVPLGLGLGMLIARG
+396 GVPLGLAAGMLIARG
-411 MGYTDS
+411 MGYTSS

-425 PMPVSLQGVDVWLIV
+425 PMPVSLQGIDIR
-440 VALVL
+440 
-445 ALIARLLPAVPAAR
+445 LIAAALLLAFAARILPAIAAAR
-459 ASIVDYESAYARP
+459 ASIVDFESAYARP
-472 DKGPLWRRAYL
+472 DKGPFWRRAYL
-483 DFLLIVPTVYAYQ
+483 DFLLLAPTVYSYQ
-496 QLGQQEAFA
+496 QLWQQEAFA

-528 ILTVSLLIMRLFSPL
+528 ILTSSLLIMRFFSPV
-543 MNLLDK
+543 MNLLDRV
-549 LAGLLPGTV
+549 ASLLPGTV

-585 LGIYTHSLAASM
+585 LGIYTHSLAASV
-597 DEWLVD
+597 DNWLVD

-615 QPITEGETGG
+615 QPLTEEETGG
-625 DWTPELSWFTERF
+625 SWIPEPAWFAERF
-638 DAERAIR
+638 DAERAVR
-645 VGNYGMR
+645 VGNYPAR
-652 IEGISST
+652 IEGLASST
-659 RRKTKRMMGVDRA
+659 RRQGKRIMGVDRA
-672 EFSSVSWFRHDFA
+672 EFATVSWFRSDFA

-703 LVSRAFLAEH
+703 LVSRAFLSQH
-713 LLRVG
+713 LLQVG
-718 DRLDLWVILEPGISI
+718 DRLYVRVNLEPGITMRSE
-733 HTDFVISGVYDY
+733 FVISGVYDY
-745 FPTVEQDEIVI
+745 FPTVEQDEIVF

-771 PYEIW
+771 AHELW
-776 LRAPGNEQGEEVRRK
+776 LRAPDNERGEELRRQ

-799 VRWHDVVGSL
+799 LRWHDVVGS
-809 IKEKAQLERVGVFG
+809 IQEEKARLERVGVFG
-823 ALTVGFLA
+823 ALTVGFLS

-869 IQLAVEYAVLV
+869 VQLAVEYTALV
-880 IYGTATGAVIGVW
+880 IYGVAAGAAIGVC
-893 VSVLFTPFFRSAAD
+893 VSILFTPFFRSAAD
-907 SKAIL
+907 AKAIL
-912 PPMLPVIAEGEITQL
+912 PPMLPVIAQGEIAQL
-927 TLIFIAVMVFVIVAA
+927 TIIFIAVMVFVIVAA

>member
-1 MAFVLHASRT
+1 MRT
-11 TYTKIPV
+11 
-18 RILFTVPRLF
+18 LFTVPRLI
-28 GGLTVLTYKRLA
+28 GGLTYLTLKRLA
-40 GNLGLTL
+40 GNPGLTL

-71 RVILQQELDALSSR
+71 RVILQEELDALSTR
-85 TGRPPFTTR
+85 TGRPPFSTR

-113 GRSVAATLSS
+113 GRSVATTLSS
-123 EIGLPIYEVG
+123 EIGLPIDEVG
-133 VHLESGSMMMLTPE
+133 VHLESGSMMMLAPE
-147 GDERYGTEGKF
+147 GDERYGEGSSF
-158 LTQVDLVY
+158 LTQVNLVY

-179 AVWEDPTGDG
+179 AVWQDAAG
-189 ASTGILPV
+189 AGVSTNLLPV
-197 LMHDNLAADMGVLP
+197 LMHDNLAAEMGVLP
-211 GEKFRVAPTAALPGT
+211 GERFRVAPTSALPGI

-251 MKEALFVRRADYL
+251 MKEALFVRRADYV
-264 QRVQPMVA
+264 QWVQPMVA
-272 GGSRF
+272 GSSRF

-291 AYAAAYARGFEKG
+291 AFAAAYARGFEKG
-304 MTIIGKYLP
+304 MSIIGKYLP

-321 LDPLKEFV
+321 LDPLKDFV

-343 VPAIAFLLYFLVLI
+343 LPAIGFLLYFLVLI

-371 LVSRGAGTMR
+371 LVSRGAGTVR
-381 VLWLVLVEEWLLFLL
+381 VLWLVLVEEWLLIML
-396 GVPLGLGLGMLIARG
+396 GVPLGLGAGMLIARG

-417 FLAFTARD
+417 FLDFIARD
-425 PMPVSLQGVDVWLIV
+425 PLPVSWQGVDVWLI
-440 VALVL
+440 AAAL
-445 ALIARLLPAVPAAR
+445 ALAFIARLLPAVAAAR
-459 ASIVDYESAYARP
+459 TSIVEYETAYARP

-505 LLAQE
+505 LLAQGN
-510 DASELYSDP
+510 ASELYSDP
-519 LLILAPALV
+519 LLVLAPALV
-528 ILTVSLLIMRLFSPL
+528 ILTASLLIMRFFSPL

-549 LAGLLPGTV
+549 LASLLPGTV

-585 LGIYTHSLAASM
+585 LGIYTHSLAASV

-615 QPITEGETGG
+615 QPITEGESGG
-625 DWTPELSWFTERF
+625 GWTPELSWFAKRF
-638 DAERAIR
+638 DAQRAIR
-645 VGNYGMR
+645 VGSYGAR
-652 IEGISST
+652 IEGLSSST
-659 RRKTKRMMGVDRA
+659 RRQAKRMMGVDRA
-672 EFSSVSWFRHDFA
+672 EFASVSWFRPDFA

-703 LVSRAFLAEH
+703 LVSRAFLSEH
-713 LLRVG
+713 LLRIG
-718 DRLDLWVILEPGISI
+718 DRLDVWVILEPGISTR
-733 HTDFVISGVYDY
+733 TDFLISGVYDY
-745 FPTVEQDEIVI
+745 FPTVEQDEIVL
-756 IANLDYLHLIGGAIY
+756 IANLEYLHLIGGAVY
-771 PYEIW
+771 AYEVW
-776 LRAPGNEQGEEVRRK
+776 LRAPENDRGEEVRRE

-799 VRWHDVVGSL
+799 LRWHDVVGTL
-809 IKEKAQLERVGVFG
+809 IEEKARLERVGVFG
-823 ALTVGFLA
+823 ALTVGFLS

-880 IYGTATGAVIGVW
+880 LYGTAAGAVIGVW

-927 TLIFIAVMVFVIVAA
+927 MIIFIAVMVLVIVAA

-959 A
+959 G

>member
-1 MAFVLHASRT
+1 MRT
-11 TYTKIPV
+11 
-18 RILFTVPRLF
+18 LFTVPRLI
-28 GGLTVLTYKRLA
+28 GGLTYLTLKRLA
-40 GNLGLTL
+40 GNPGLTL

-71 RVILQQELDALSSR
+71 RVILQEELDALSTR
-85 TGRPPFTTR
+85 TGRPPFSTR

-113 GRSVAATLSS
+113 GRSVATTLSS
-123 EIGLPIYEVG
+123 EIGLPIDEVG
-133 VHLESGSMMMLTPE
+133 VHLESGSMMMLAPE
-147 GDERYGTEGKF
+147 GDERYGEGSSF
-158 LTQVDLVY
+158 LTQVNLVY

-179 AVWEDPTGDG
+179 AVWQDAAG
-189 ASTGILPV
+189 AGVSTNLLPV
-197 LMHDNLAADMGVLP
+197 LMHDNLAAEMGVLP
-211 GEKFRVAPTAALPGT
+211 GERFRVAPTSALPGI

-251 MKEALFVRRADYL
+251 MKEALFVRRADYV
-264 QRVQPMVA
+264 QWVQPMVA
-272 GGSRF
+272 GSSRF

-291 AYAAAYARGFEKG
+291 AFAAAYARGFEKG
-304 MTIIGKYLP
+304 MSIIGKYLP

-321 LDPLKEFV
+321 LDPLKDFV

-343 VPAIAFLLYFLVLI
+343 LPAIGFLLYFLVLI

-371 LVSRGAGTMR
+371 LVSRGAGTVR
-381 VLWLVLVEEWLLFLL
+381 VLWLVLVEEWLLILL
-396 GVPLGLGLGMLIARG
+396 GVPLGLGAGMLIARG

-417 FLAFTARD
+417 FLDFIARD
-425 PMPVSLQGVDVWLIV
+425 PLPVSWQGVDVWLI
-440 VALVL
+440 AAAL
-445 ALIARLLPAVPAAR
+445 ALAFIARLLPAVAAAR
-459 ASIVDYESAYARP
+459 TSIVEYETAYARP

-505 LLAQE
+505 LLAQGN
-510 DASELYSDP
+510 ASELYSDP
-519 LLILAPALV
+519 LLVLAPALV
-528 ILTVSLLIMRLFSPL
+528 ILTASLLIMRFFSPL

-549 LAGLLPGTV
+549 LASLLPGTV

-585 LGIYTHSLAASM
+585 LGIYTHSLAASV

-615 QPITEGETGG
+615 QPITEGESGG
-625 DWTPELSWFTERF
+625 GWTPELSWFAERF
-638 DAERAIR
+638 DAQRAIR
-645 VGNYGMR
+645 VGSYGAR
-652 IEGISST
+652 IEGLSSST
-659 RRKTKRMMGVDRA
+659 RRQKKRMMGVDRA
-672 EFSSVSWFRHDFA
+672 EFASVSWFRPDFA

-703 LVSRAFLAEH
+703 LVSRAFLSEH
-713 LLRVG
+713 LLRIG
-718 DRLDLWVILEPGISI
+718 DRLDVWVILEPGISTR
-733 HTDFVISGVYDY
+733 TDFLISGVYDY
-745 FPTVEQDEIVI
+745 FPTVEQDEIVL
-756 IANLDYLHLIGGAIY
+756 IANLEYLHLIGGAVY
-771 PYEIW
+771 AYEVW
-776 LRAPGNEQGEEVRRK
+776 LRAPENDRGEEVRRK

-799 VRWHDVVGSL
+799 LRWHDVVGTL
-809 IKEKAQLERVGVFG
+809 IEEKARLERVGVFG
-823 ALTVGFLA
+823 ALTVGFLS

-880 IYGTATGAVIGVW
+880 LYGTAAGAVIGVW

-912 PPMLPVIAEGEITQL
+912 PPMLPVIAEGEITRL
-927 TLIFIAVMVFVIVAA
+927 TIIFIAVMVLVIVAA

-959 A
+959 G

>member
-1 MAFVLHASRT
+1 MRT
-11 TYTKIPV
+11 
-18 RILFTVPRLF
+18 LFTVPRLI
-28 GGLTVLTYKRLA
+28 GGLTYLTLKRLA
-40 GNLGLTL
+40 GNPGLTL

-71 RVILQQELDALSSR
+71 RVILQEELDALSTR
-85 TGRPPFTTR
+85 TGRPPFSTR

-113 GRSVAATLSS
+113 GRSVATTLSS
-123 EIGLPIYEVG
+123 EIGLPIDEVG
-133 VHLESGSMMMLTPE
+133 VHLESGSMMMLAPE
-147 GDERYGTEGKF
+147 GDERYGEGSSF
-158 LTQVDLVY
+158 LTQVNLVY

-179 AVWEDPTGDG
+179 AVWQDAAG
-189 ASTGILPV
+189 AGVSTNLLPV
-197 LMHDNLAADMGVLP
+197 LMHDNLAAEMGVLP
-211 GEKFRVAPTAALPGT
+211 GERFRVAPTSALPGI

-251 MKEALFVRRADYL
+251 MKEALFVRRADYV
-264 QRVQPMVA
+264 QWVQPMVA
-272 GGSRF
+272 GSSRF

-291 AYAAAYARGFEKG
+291 AFAAAYAGGFEKG
-304 MTIIGKYLP
+304 MSIIGKYLP

-321 LDPLKEFV
+321 LDPLKDFV

-343 VPAIAFLLYFLVLI
+343 VPAIGFLLYFLVLI

-371 LVSRGAGTMR
+371 LVSRGAGTVR
-381 VLWLVLVEEWLLFLL
+381 VLWLVLVEEWLLIML
-396 GVPLGLGLGMLIARG
+396 GVPLGLGAGMLIARG

-417 FLAFTARD
+417 FLHFIARD
-425 PMPVSLQGVDVWLIV
+425 PLPVSWQGVDVWLI
-440 VALVL
+440 AAAL
-445 ALIARLLPAVPAAR
+445 ALAFIARLLPAIAAAR
-459 ASIVDYESAYARP
+459 TSIVEYETAYARP

-505 LLAQE
+505 LLAQGN
-510 DASELYSDP
+510 ASELYSDP
-519 LLILAPALV
+519 LLVLAPALV
-528 ILTVSLLIMRLFSPL
+528 ILTASLLIMRFFSPL

-549 LAGLLPGTV
+549 LASLLPGTV

-585 LGIYTHSLAASM
+585 LGIYTHSLAASV

-615 QPITEGETGG
+615 QPITEGESGG
-625 DWTPELSWFTERF
+625 GWTPELSWFAERF
-638 DAERAIR
+638 DAQRAIR
-645 VGNYGMR
+645 VGSYGAR
-652 IEGISST
+652 IEGLSSST
-659 RRKTKRMMGVDRA
+659 RRQKKRMMGVDRA
-672 EFSSVSWFRHDFA
+672 EFASVSWFRPDFA

-703 LVSRAFLAEH
+703 LVSRAFLSEH
-713 LLRVG
+713 LLRIG
-718 DRLDLWVILEPGISI
+718 DRLDVWVILEPGISTR
-733 HTDFVISGVYDY
+733 TDFLISGVYDY
-745 FPTVEQDEIVI
+745 FPTVEQDEIVL
-756 IANLDYLHLIGGAIY
+756 IANLEYLHLIGGAVY
-771 PYEIW
+771 AYEVW
-776 LRAPGNEQGEEVRRK
+776 LRAPENDRGEEVRRE

-799 VRWHDVVGSL
+799 LRWHDVVGTL
-809 IKEKAQLERVGVFG
+809 IEEKARLERVGVFG
-823 ALTVGFLA
+823 ALTVGFLS

-869 IQLAVEYAVLV
+869 IQLAVEYAFLVL
-880 IYGTATGAVIGVW
+880 YGTAAGAVIGVW

-927 TLIFIAVMVFVIVAA
+927 TIIFIAVMVLVIVAA

-959 A
+959 G

>member
-1 MAFVLHASRT
+1 MRT
-11 TYTKIPV
+11 
-18 RILFTVPRLF
+18 LFTVPRLI
-28 GGLTVLTYKRLA
+28 GGLTYLTLKRLA
-40 GNLGLTL
+40 GNPGLTL

-71 RVILQQELDALSSR
+71 RVILQEELDALSTR
-85 TGRPPFTTR
+85 TGRPPFSTR

-113 GRSVAATLSS
+113 GRSVATTLSS
-123 EIGLPIYEVG
+123 EIGLPIDEVG
-133 VHLESGSMMMLTPE
+133 VHLESGSMMMLAPE
-147 GDERYGTEGKF
+147 GDERYGEGSSF
-158 LTQVDLVY
+158 LTQVNLVY

-179 AVWEDPTGDG
+179 AVWQDAAG
-189 ASTGILPV
+189 AGVSTNLLPV
-197 LMHDNLAADMGVLP
+197 LMHDNLAAEMGVLP
-211 GEKFRVAPTAALPGT
+211 GERFRVAPTSALPGI

-251 MKEALFVRRADYL
+251 MKEALFVRRADYV
-264 QRVQPMVA
+264 QWVQPMVA
-272 GGSRF
+272 GSSRF

-291 AYAAAYARGFEKG
+291 AFAAAYARGFEKG
-304 MTIIGKYLP
+304 MSIIGKYLP

-321 LDPLKEFV
+321 LDPLKDFV

-343 VPAIAFLLYFLVLI
+343 VPAIGFLLYFLVLI

-371 LVSRGAGTMR
+371 LVSRGAGTVR
-381 VLWLVLVEEWLLFLL
+381 VLWLVLVEEWLLIML
-396 GVPLGLGLGMLIARG
+396 GVPLGLGAGMLIARG

-417 FLAFTARD
+417 FLDFIARD
-425 PMPVSLQGVDVWLIV
+425 PLPVSWQGVDVWLI
-440 VALVL
+440 AAAL
-445 ALIARLLPAVPAAR
+445 ALAFIARLLPAVAAAR
-459 ASIVDYESAYARP
+459 TSIVEYETAYARP

-505 LLAQE
+505 LLAQGN
-510 DASELYSDP
+510 ASELYSDP
-519 LLILAPALV
+519 LLVLAPALV
-528 ILTVSLLIMRLFSPL
+528 ILTASLLIMRFFSPL

-549 LAGLLPGTV
+549 LASLLPGTV

-585 LGIYTHSLAASM
+585 LGIYTHSLAASV

-615 QPITEGETGG
+615 QPITEGESGG
-625 DWTPELSWFTERF
+625 GWTPELSWFAERF
-638 DAERAIR
+638 DAQRAIR
-645 VGNYGMR
+645 VGSYGAR
-652 IEGISST
+652 IEGLSSST
-659 RRKTKRMMGVDRA
+659 RRQKKRMMGVDRA
-672 EFSSVSWFRHDFA
+672 EFASVSWFRPDFA

-703 LVSRAFLAEH
+703 LVSRAFLSEH
-713 LLRVG
+713 LLRIG
-718 DRLDLWVILEPGISI
+718 DRLDVWVILEPGISTR
-733 HTDFVISGVYDY
+733 TDFLISGVYDY
-745 FPTVEQDEIVI
+745 FPTVEQDEIVL
-756 IANLDYLHLIGGAIY
+756 IANLEYLHLIGGAVY
-771 PYEIW
+771 AYEVW
-776 LRAPGNEQGEEVRRK
+776 LRAPENDRGEEVRRE

-799 VRWHDVVGSL
+799 LRWHDVVGTL
-809 IKEKAQLERVGVFG
+809 IEEKARLERVGVFG
-823 ALTVGFLA
+823 ALTVGFLS

-880 IYGTATGAVIGVW
+880 LYGTAAGAVIGVW

-927 TLIFIAVMVFVIVAA
+927 MIIFIAVMVLVIVAA

>member
-1 MAFVLHASRT
+1 MRT
-11 TYTKIPV
+11 
-18 RILFTVPRLF
+18 LFSLPRLI
-28 GGLTVLTYKRLA
+28 GGLTVLTGKRLA
-40 GNLGLTL
+40 GSPGLTL

-71 RVILQQELDALSSR
+71 RVILQEELDALSDR
-85 TGRPPFTTR
+85 TGRPPFSTR

-113 GRSVAATLSS
+113 GRSVAATLSA
-123 EIGLPIYEVG
+123 EIGLPIDEVG

-147 GDERYGTEGKF
+147 GDVRYGGDSSF

-166 LADVAPELEITAG
+166 LADVAPELDITAG
-179 AVWEDPTGDG
+179 VVWDDAANAET
-189 ASTGILPV
+189 LPV
-197 LMHDNLAADMGVLP
+197 LMHDSLAAEMGVLP
-211 GEKFRVAPTAALPGT
+211 GEKFRVAPTAAQPGL

-321 LDPLKEFV
+321 LDPLKDFV

-343 VPAIAFLLYFLVLI
+343 VPAIGFLLYFLVLI

-371 LVSRGAGTMR
+371 LVSRGAGTVR
-381 VLWLVLVEEWLLFLL
+381 VLWLVLVEEWLLFVL
-396 GVPLGLGLGMLIARG
+396 GVPLGLGAGMLIARG

-417 FLAFTARD
+417 FLDFTLRD
-425 PMPVSLQGVDVWLIV
+425 ALPVSLQGVDIWLIV
-440 VALVL
+440 AALGL
-445 ALIARLLPAVPAAR
+445 AFIARLLPAVQAAR
-459 ASIVDYESAYARP
+459 ASIVEYETTYARP

-505 LLAQE
+505 LMAQE

-528 ILTVSLLIMRLFSPL
+528 ILTASLLIMRLFSPL

-549 LAGLLPGTV
+549 LASLLPGTV

-585 LGIYTHSLAASM
+585 LGIYTHSLAASV

-615 QPITEGETGG
+615 LPIKEGVSGG
-625 DWTPELSWFTERF
+625 GWTPELSWFAGRF
-638 DAERAIR
+638 DAQSAVR
-645 VGNYGMR
+645 VGNYGLR
-652 IEGISST
+652 IEGLTT
-659 RRKTKRMMGVDRA
+659 RRGQSRRMIGVDRA
-672 EFSSVSWFRHDFA
+672 EFASVAWFRSDFA

-703 LVSRAFLAEH
+703 LVSRAFLTEH

-718 DRLDLWVILEPGISI
+718 DRLDLWVILEPGISVR
-733 HTDFVISGVYDY
+733 TDFLISGVYDY
-745 FPTVEQDEIVI
+745 FPTVGEDEIALI
-756 IANLDYLHLIGGAIY
+756 SNLDYLHLIGGAIY
-771 PYEIW
+771 AYEIW
-776 LRAPGNEQGEEVRRK
+776 LRSPDNDRGQEVRRK

-799 VRWHDVVGSL
+799 LRWHDVVGTL
-809 IKEKAQLERVGVFG
+809 IEEKSRLERVGVFG
-823 ALTVGFLA
+823 ALTVGFLS

-839 FLMHSYASLRERF
+839 FLVHSYASLRERF

-869 IQLAVEYAVLV
+869 IQLAIEYAVLV
-880 IYGTATGAVIGVW
+880 IYGTAAGALIGVR
-893 VSVLFTPFFRSAAD
+893 VSILFTPFFRSAAD

-912 PPMLPVIAEGEITQL
+912 PPMLPVIAEGEIAQL
-927 TLIFIAVMVFVIVAA
+927 TLIFIAVMVLVIVAA

>member
-1 MAFVLHASRT
+1 MKL
-11 TYTKIPV
+11 I
-18 RILFTVPRLF
+18 

-40 GNLGLTL
+40 GNPGLTL

-71 RVILQQELDALSSR
+71 RVILQEELDALSTR

-113 GRSVAATLSS
+113 GRSVATTLSS
-123 EIGLPIYEVG
+123 EISLPIDEVG

-147 GDERYGTEGKF
+147 GDERYGNDSSF

-166 LADVAPELEITAG
+166 LADVAPELEMTAG
-179 AVWEDPTGDG
+179 VVWADATGAG
-189 ASTGILPV
+189 ASTGLLPV
-197 LMHDNLAADMGVLP
+197 LMHDNLAAEMGVLP
-211 GEKFRVAPTAALPGT
+211 GETFRVAPTAAQPGI
-226 EVEIVGLWRARDPDD
+226 EVEIIGLWRARDPED
-241 TFWFRPPDIS
+241 TFWFRPPDVS
-251 MKEALFVRRADYL
+251 MKGALFVRRADYV

-291 AYAAAYARGFEKG
+291 AFAAAYARGFERG

-313 GANLDVSP
+313 GASLDVSP
-321 LDPLKEFV
+321 LDPLKDFV
-329 QRQTTLTVLLLSMN
+329 QRQTTLTVQLLSMN
-343 VPAIAFLLYFLVLI
+343 VPAIGFLLYFLVLI

-371 LVSRGAGTMR
+371 LVSRGAGTVR

-396 GVPLGLGLGMLIARG
+396 GVPLGLGAGMLIARG

-417 FLAFTARD
+417 FLHFTLRD

-440 VALVL
+440 AAL
-445 ALIARLLPAVPAAR
+445 ALAFIARMLPAMQAAR
-459 ASIVDYESAYARP
+459 ASIVEYETTYARP
-472 DKGPLWRRAYL
+472 DKGPFWRRAYL
-483 DFLLIVPTVYAYQ
+483 DFLLIIPTVYAYQ

-505 LLAQE
+505 LMAQE
-510 DASELYSDP
+510 NASELYSDP

-528 ILTVSLLIMRLFSPL
+528 ILTASLLIMRLFSPM

-615 QPITEGETGG
+615 LPITEGETGG
-625 DWTPELSWFTERF
+625 DWTPELSWFAGRF
-638 DAERAIR
+638 DAQRAIR
-645 VGNYGMR
+645 VGNYGAR
-652 IEGISST
+652 IEGLTSST
-659 RRKTKRMMGVDRA
+659 RRQKKRMMGVDRA
-672 EFSSVSWFRHDFA
+672 EFSSVSWFRSDFA

-703 LVSRAFLAEH
+703 LVSREFLTEH
-713 LLRVG
+713 LLHIG
-718 DRLDLWVILEPGISI
+718 DRLDIWVVLEPGITMR
-733 HTDFVISGVYDY
+733 TDFLISGVYDY
-745 FPTVEQDEIVI
+745 FPTVEQDEIVM

-771 PYEIW
+771 PYEVW
-776 LRAPGNEQGEEVRRK
+776 LRSPDNDRGEEVRRK

-799 VRWHDVVGSL
+799 LRWHDVVGTL
-809 IKEKAQLERVGVFG
+809 AEEKARLERVGVFG
-823 ALTVGFLA
+823 ALTVGFLS

-880 IYGTATGAVIGVW
+880 TYGTAAGAVIGVW

-927 TLIFIAVMVFVIVAA
+927 TIIFIAVMVLVVVAA

-954 MRVGQ
+954 MRVG
-959 A
+959 

>member
-1 MAFVLHASRT
+1 MRT
-11 TYTKIPV
+11 
-18 RILFTVPRLF
+18 LFTVPRLI
-28 GGLTVLTYKRLA
+28 GGLTYLTLKRLA
-40 GNLGLTL
+40 GNPGLTL

-71 RVILQQELDALSSR
+71 RVILQEELDALSTR
-85 TGRPPFTTR
+85 TGRPPFSTR

-113 GRSVAATLSS
+113 GRSVATTLSS
-123 EIGLPIYEVG
+123 EIGLPIDEVG
-133 VHLESGSMMMLTPE
+133 VHLESGSMMMLAPE
-147 GDERYGTEGKF
+147 GDERYGEGSSF
-158 LTQVDLVY
+158 LIQVNLVY

-179 AVWEDPTGDG
+179 AVWQDAAG
-189 ASTGILPV
+189 AGVSTNLLPV
-197 LMHDNLAADMGVLP
+197 LMHDNLAAEMGVLP
-211 GEKFRVAPTAALPGT
+211 GERFRVAPTSALPGI

-251 MKEALFVRRADYL
+251 MKEALFVRRADYV
-264 QRVQPMVA
+264 QWVQPMVA
-272 GGSRF
+272 GSSRF

-291 AYAAAYARGFEKG
+291 AFAAAYARGFEKG
-304 MTIIGKYLP
+304 MSIIGKYLP

-321 LDPLKEFV
+321 LDPLKDFV

-343 VPAIAFLLYFLVLI
+343 LPAIGFLLYFLVLI

-371 LVSRGAGTMR
+371 LVSRGAGTVR
-381 VLWLVLVEEWLLFLL
+381 VLWLVLVEEWLLIML
-396 GVPLGLGLGMLIARG
+396 GVPLGLGAGMLIARG

-417 FLAFTARD
+417 FLDFIARD
-425 PMPVSLQGVDVWLIV
+425 PLPVSWQGVDVWLI
-440 VALVL
+440 AAAL
-445 ALIARLLPAVPAAR
+445 ALAFIARLLPAVAAAR
-459 ASIVDYESAYARP
+459 TSIVEYETAYARP

-505 LLAQE
+505 LLAQGN
-510 DASELYSDP
+510 ASELYSDP
-519 LLILAPALV
+519 LLVLAPALV
-528 ILTVSLLIMRLFSPL
+528 ILTASLLIMRFFSPL

-549 LAGLLPGTV
+549 LASLLPGTV

-585 LGIYTHSLAASM
+585 LGIYTHSLAASV

-615 QPITEGETGG
+615 QPITEGESGG
-625 DWTPELSWFTERF
+625 GWTPELSWFAKRF
-638 DAERAIR
+638 DAQRAIR
-645 VGNYGMR
+645 VGSYGAR
-652 IEGISST
+652 IEGLSSST
-659 RRKTKRMMGVDRA
+659 RRQAKRMMGVDRA
-672 EFSSVSWFRHDFA
+672 EFASVSWFRPDFA

-703 LVSRAFLAEH
+703 LVSRAFLSEH
-713 LLRVG
+713 LLRIG
-718 DRLDLWVILEPGISI
+718 DRLDVWVILEPGISMR
-733 HTDFVISGVYDY
+733 TDFLISGVYDY
-745 FPTVEQDEIVI
+745 FPTVEQDEIVL
-756 IANLDYLHLIGGAIY
+756 IANLEYLHLIGGAIY
-771 PYEIW
+771 AYEVW
-776 LRAPGNEQGEEVRRK
+776 LRAPENDRGEEVRRE

-799 VRWHDVVGSL
+799 LRWHDVVGTL
-809 IKEKAQLERVGVFG
+809 IEEKARLERVGVFG
-823 ALTVGFLA
+823 ALTVGFLS

-880 IYGTATGAVIGVW
+880 LYGTAAGAVIGVW

-927 TLIFIAVMVFVIVAA
+927 TIIFIAVMVLVIVAA

>member
-1 MAFVLHASRT
+1 MF
-11 TYTKIPV
+11 
-18 RILFTVPRLF
+18 PRLI
-28 GGLTVLTYKRLA
+28 GGLTIFTCKRLA

-71 RVILQQELDALSSR
+71 RVILQEELDALSAR
-85 TGRPPFTTR
+85 TGRPPFSTR

-113 GRSVAATLSS
+113 GRSVAATLST
-123 EIGLPIYEVG
+123 EIALPIKEVG

-147 GDERYGTEGKF
+147 NDDRYGEDSNF

-166 LADVAPELEITAG
+166 LADVAPHLEITAG
-179 AVWEDPTGDG
+179 GVWDELNAPPLERDANTPDTDLL
-189 ASTGILPV
+189 SV
-197 LMHDNLAADMGVLP
+197 LMHDSLAAEMGVLP
-211 GEKFRVAPTAALPGT
+211 GEQFRVAPTAAQPGIN
-226 EVEIVGLWRARDPDD
+226 VQIIGLWRARDPDD

-251 MKEALFVRRADYL
+251 MKEALFVQREDYV
-264 QRVQPMVA
+264 RWVQPLVA

-277 ASWRISLDDSTLNP
+277 ASWRISLDDRTLNP

-321 LDPLKEFV
+321 LDPLKDFV

-343 VPAIAFLLYFLVLI
+343 VPAIGFLLYFLALI

-371 LVSRGAGTMR
+371 LVSRGAGVIR
-381 VLWLVLVEEWLLFLL
+381 VLWLVFVEEGLLFLL
-396 GVPLGLGLGMLIARG
+396 GVPLGLGAGMLIARG

-417 FLAFTARD
+417 FLDFTVRD
-425 PMPVSLQGVDVWLIV
+425 PLPVSLQGVDLWLIV
-440 VALVL
+440 AALGL
-445 ALIARLLPAVPAAR
+445 AFIARLMPAVVAAR
-459 ASIVDYESAYARP
+459 TSIVEYETAYARP
-472 DKGPLWRRAYL
+472 DKGPFWRRAYL

-496 QLGQQEAFA
+496 QLDQQEAFA

-510 DASELYSDP
+510 NASELYNDP

-528 ILTVSLLIMRLFSPL
+528 ILSASLLIMRLFSPL
-543 MNLLDK
+543 MNLLDR
-549 LAGLLPGTV
+549 LASLLSGAV

-585 LGIYTHSLAASM
+585 LGIYTHSLAASV

-603 RIKYQAGGDFRF
+603 RVKYQAGGDFRF
-615 QPITEGETGG
+615 LPAAEGKTGG
-625 DWTPELSWFTERF
+625 AWIPELSWFAERF
-638 DAERAIR
+638 DAQRAVR
-645 VGNYGMR
+645 VGNYGAR
-652 IEGISST
+652 IEGLST
-659 RRKTKRMMGVDRA
+659 RGRGRMLGVDRA
-672 EFSSVSWFRHDFA
+672 EFASVAWFRPDFA

-703 LVSRAFLAEH
+703 LASRSFLNEH
-713 LLRVG
+713 LLRIG
-718 DRLDLWVILEPGISI
+718 DRLDLWVILEPGISMR
-733 HTDFVISGVYDY
+733 TDFVISGVYDY
-745 FPTVEQDEIVI
+745 FPTVEEDEIVLI
-756 IANLDYLHLIGGAIY
+756 GNLDYLHLIGGAIY
-771 PYEIW
+771 EYEIW
-776 LRAPGNEQGEEVRRK
+776 LRSPDNDRGNEVRRK
-791 LRIGGIET
+791 LRIGGLET
-799 VRWHDVVGSL
+799 PRWHDVVDTL
-809 IKEKAQLERVGVFG
+809 TQEKALLERVGVFG
-823 ALTVGFLA
+823 ALSVGFLA

-839 FLMHSYASLRERF
+839 FLVHSYASLRERF

-869 IQLAVEYAVLV
+869 IQLAIEYAVLV
-880 IYGTATGAVIGVW
+880 IYGTAAGALIGVW
-893 VSVLFTPFFRSAAD
+893 VSVLFTPFFRAAAD

-927 TLIFIAVMVFVIVAA
+927 TILFIAVMVIVVVAA

>member
-1 MAFVLHASRT
+1 MRT
-11 TYTKIPV
+11 
-18 RILFTVPRLF
+18 LFTVPRLI
-28 GGLTVLTYKRLA
+28 GGLTYLTLKRLA
-40 GNLGLTL
+40 GNPGLTL

-71 RVILQQELDALSSR
+71 RVILQEELDALSTR
-85 TGRPPFTTR
+85 TGRPPFSTR

-113 GRSVAATLSS
+113 GRSVATTLSS
-123 EIGLPIYEVG
+123 EIGLPIDEVG
-133 VHLESGSMMMLTPE
+133 VHLESGSMMMLAPE
-147 GDERYGTEGKF
+147 GDERYGEGSSF
-158 LTQVDLVY
+158 LIQVNLVY

-179 AVWEDPTGDG
+179 AVWQDAAG
-189 ASTGILPV
+189 AGVSTNLLPV
-197 LMHDNLAADMGVLP
+197 LMHDNLAAEMGVLP
-211 GEKFRVAPTAALPGT
+211 GERFRVAPTSALPGI

-251 MKEALFVRRADYL
+251 MKEALFVRRADYV
-264 QRVQPMVA
+264 QWVQPMVA
-272 GGSRF
+272 GSSRF

-291 AYAAAYARGFEKG
+291 AFAAAYARGFEKG
-304 MTIIGKYLP
+304 MSIIGKYLP

-321 LDPLKEFV
+321 LDPLKDFV

-343 VPAIAFLLYFLVLI
+343 LPAIGFLLYFLVLI

-371 LVSRGAGTMR
+371 LVSRGAGTVR
-381 VLWLVLVEEWLLFLL
+381 VLWLVLVEEWLLIML
-396 GVPLGLGLGMLIARG
+396 GVPLGLGAGMLIARG

-417 FLAFTARD
+417 FLDFIARD
-425 PMPVSLQGVDVWLIV
+425 PLPVSWQGVDVWLI
-440 VALVL
+440 AAAL
-445 ALIARLLPAVPAAR
+445 ALAFIARLLPAVAAAR
-459 ASIVDYESAYARP
+459 TSIVEYETAYARP

-483 DFLLIVPTVYAYQ
+483 DFLLLVPTVYAYQ

-505 LLAQE
+505 LLAQGN
-510 DASELYSDP
+510 ASELYSDP
-519 LLILAPALV
+519 LLVLAPALV
-528 ILTVSLLIMRLFSPL
+528 ILTASLLIMRFFSPL

-549 LAGLLPGTV
+549 LASLLPGTV

-585 LGIYTHSLAASM
+585 LGIYTHSLAASV

-615 QPITEGETGG
+615 QPITEGESGG
-625 DWTPELSWFTERF
+625 GWTPELSWFAKRF
-638 DAERAIR
+638 DAQRAIR
-645 VGNYGMR
+645 VGYYGAR
-652 IEGISST
+652 IEGLSSST
-659 RRKTKRMMGVDRA
+659 RRQAKRMMGVDRA
-672 EFSSVSWFRHDFA
+672 EFASVSWFRPDFA

-703 LVSRAFLAEH
+703 LVSRAFLSEH
-713 LLRVG
+713 LLRIG
-718 DRLDLWVILEPGISI
+718 DRLDVWVILEPGISTR
-733 HTDFVISGVYDY
+733 TDFLISGVYDY
-745 FPTVEQDEIVI
+745 FPTVEQDEIVL
-756 IANLDYLHLIGGAIY
+756 IANLEYLHLIGGAVY
-771 PYEIW
+771 AYEVW
-776 LRAPGNEQGEEVRRK
+776 LRAPENDRGEEVRRE

-799 VRWHDVVGSL
+799 LRWHDVVGTL
-809 IKEKAQLERVGVFG
+809 IEEKARLERIGVFG
-823 ALTVGFLA
+823 ALTVGFLS

-880 IYGTATGAVIGVW
+880 LYGTAAGAVIGVW

-927 TLIFIAVMVFVIVAA
+927 TIIFIAVMVLVIVAA

-954 MRVGQ
+954 LRVGQ
-959 A
+959 G

>member
-1 MAFVLHASRT
+1 MKL
-11 TYTKIPV
+11 I
-18 RILFTVPRLF
+18 

-40 GNLGLTL
+40 GNPGLTL

-71 RVILQQELDALSSR
+71 RVILQEELDALSTR

-113 GRSVAATLSS
+113 GRSVATTLSS
-123 EIGLPIYEVG
+123 EIGLPIDEVG

-147 GDERYGTEGKF
+147 GDERYGNDSSF

-166 LADVAPELEITAG
+166 LADVAPELEMTAG
-179 AVWEDPTGDG
+179 VVWADATGAG
-189 ASTGILPV
+189 ASTGLLPV
-197 LMHDNLAADMGVLP
+197 LMHDNLAAEMGVLP
-211 GEKFRVAPTAALPGT
+211 GETFRVAPTAAQPGI
-226 EVEIVGLWRARDPDD
+226 EVEIIGLWRARDPED
-241 TFWFRPPDIS
+241 TFWFRPPDVS
-251 MKEALFVRRADYL
+251 MKGALFVRRADYV

-291 AYAAAYARGFEKG
+291 AFAAAYARGFERG

-313 GANLDVSP
+313 GASLDVSP
-321 LDPLKEFV
+321 LDPLKDFV

-343 VPAIAFLLYFLVLI
+343 VPAIGFLLYFLVLI

-371 LVSRGAGTMR
+371 LVSRGAGTVR
-381 VLWLVLVEEWLLFLL
+381 ILWLVLVEEWLLFLL
-396 GVPLGLGLGMLIARG
+396 GVPLGLGAGMLIARG

-417 FLAFTARD
+417 FLDFTLRD
-425 PMPVSLQGVDVWLIV
+425 PMPISLQGVDVWLIV
-440 VALVL
+440 AAL
-445 ALIARLLPAVPAAR
+445 ALAFIARMLPAMQAAR
-459 ASIVDYESAYARP
+459 ASIVEYETTYARP
-472 DKGPLWRRAYL
+472 DKGPFWRRAYL
-483 DFLLIVPTVYAYQ
+483 DFLLIIPTVYAYQ

-505 LLAQE
+505 LMAQE
-510 DASELYSDP
+510 NASELYSDP

-528 ILTVSLLIMRLFSPL
+528 ILTASLLIMRLFSPM

-565 LGRQGHSYLNPL
+565 LGRQGQSYLNPL

-615 QPITEGETGG
+615 LPITEGETGG
-625 DWTPELSWFTERF
+625 GWTPELSWFAGRF
-638 DAERAIR
+638 DAQGAIR
-645 VGNYGMR
+645 VGNYGAR
-652 IEGISST
+652 IEGLTSST
-659 RRKTKRMMGVDRA
+659 RRQKKRMMGVDRA
-672 EFSSVSWFRHDFA
+672 EFSSVSWFRSDFA

-703 LVSRAFLAEH
+703 LVSREFLTEH
-713 LLRVG
+713 LLHIG
-718 DRLDLWVILEPGISI
+718 DRLDIWVVLELGITMR
-733 HTDFVISGVYDY
+733 TDFLISGVYDY
-745 FPTVEQDEIVI
+745 FPTVEQDEIVM

-771 PYEIW
+771 PYEVW
-776 LRAPGNEQGEEVRRK
+776 LRSPDNDRGEEVRRK

-799 VRWHDVVGSL
+799 LRWHDVVGTL
-809 IKEKAQLERVGVFG
+809 AEEKARLERVGVFG
-823 ALTVGFLA
+823 ALTVGFLS

-880 IYGTATGAVIGVW
+880 TYGTAAGAVIGVW

-927 TLIFIAVMVFVIVAA
+927 TIIFIAVMVLVVVAA

>member
-1 MAFVLHASRT
+1 MKL
-11 TYTKIPV
+11 I
-18 RILFTVPRLF
+18 

-40 GNLGLTL
+40 GNPGLTL

-71 RVILQQELDALSSR
+71 RVILQEELDALSTR

-113 GRSVAATLSS
+113 GRSVATTLSS
-123 EIGLPIYEVG
+123 EIGLPIDEVG
-133 VHLESGSMMMLTPE
+133 VHLESGSMMMLSPE
-147 GDERYGTEGKF
+147 GDERYGNDSSF

-166 LADVAPELEITAG
+166 LADVAPELEMTAG
-179 AVWEDPTGDG
+179 VVWADATGAG
-189 ASTGILPV
+189 ASTGLLPV
-197 LMHDNLAADMGVLP
+197 LMHDNLAAEMGVLP
-211 GEKFRVAPTAALPGT
+211 GETFRVAPTAAQPGI
-226 EVEIVGLWRARDPDD
+226 EVEIIGLWRARDPED
-241 TFWFRPPDIS
+241 TFWFRPPDVS
-251 MKEALFVRRADYL
+251 MKGALFVRRADYV

-291 AYAAAYARGFEKG
+291 AFAAAYARGFERG

-313 GANLDVSP
+313 GASLDVSP
-321 LDPLKEFV
+321 LDPLKDFV
-329 QRQTTLTVLLLSMN
+329 QRQTTLTVQLLSMN
-343 VPAIAFLLYFLVLI
+343 VPAIGFLLYFLVLI

-371 LVSRGAGTMR
+371 LVSRGAGTVR

-396 GVPLGLGLGMLIARG
+396 GVPLGLGAGMLIARG

-417 FLAFTARD
+417 FLDFTLRD

-440 VALVL
+440 AAL
-445 ALIARLLPAVPAAR
+445 ALAFIARMLPAMQAAR
-459 ASIVDYESAYARP
+459 ASIVEYETTYARP
-472 DKGPLWRRAYL
+472 DKGPFWRRAYL
-483 DFLLIVPTVYAYQ
+483 DFLLIIPTVYAYQ

-505 LLAQE
+505 LMAQE
-510 DASELYSDP
+510 NASELYSDP

-528 ILTVSLLIMRLFSPL
+528 ILTASLLIMRLFSPM

-565 LGRQGHSYLNPL
+565 LGRQGQSYLNPL

-615 QPITEGETGG
+615 LPITEGETGG
-625 DWTPELSWFTERF
+625 GWTPELSWFAGRF
-638 DAERAIR
+638 DAQGAIR
-645 VGNYGMR
+645 VGNYGAR
-652 IEGISST
+652 IEGLTSST
-659 RRKTKRMMGVDRA
+659 RRQKKRMMGVDRA
-672 EFSSVSWFRHDFA
+672 EFSSVSWFRSDFA

-703 LVSRAFLAEH
+703 LVSREFLTEH
-713 LLRVG
+713 LLHIG
-718 DRLDLWVILEPGISI
+718 DRLDIWVVLEPGITMR
-733 HTDFVISGVYDY
+733 TDFLISGVYDY
-745 FPTVEQDEIVI
+745 FPTVEQDEIVM

-771 PYEIW
+771 PYEVW
-776 LRAPGNEQGEEVRRK
+776 LRSPDNDRGEEVRRK

-799 VRWHDVVGSL
+799 LRWHDVVGTL
-809 IKEKAQLERVGVFG
+809 AEEKARLERVGVFG
-823 ALTVGFLA
+823 ALTVGFLS

-880 IYGTATGAVIGVW
+880 TYGTAAGAVIGVW

-927 TLIFIAVMVFVIVAA
+927 TIIFIAVMVLVVVAA

-954 MRVGQ
+954 MRVG
-959 A
+959 

>member
-1 MAFVLHASRT
+1 MRT
-11 TYTKIPV
+11 
-18 RILFTVPRLF
+18 LFSLPRLI
-28 GGLTVLTYKRLA
+28 GGLTVLTGKRLA
-40 GNLGLTL
+40 GSPGLTL

-71 RVILQQELDALSSR
+71 RVILQEGLDALSDR
-85 TGRPPFTTR
+85 TGRPPFSTR

-113 GRSVAATLSS
+113 GRSVAATLSA
-123 EIGLPIYEVG
+123 EIGLPIDEVG

-147 GDERYGTEGKF
+147 GDVRYGGDSSF

-166 LADVAPELEITAG
+166 LADVAPELDITAG
-179 AVWEDPTGDG
+179 VVWDDAANAET
-189 ASTGILPV
+189 LPV
-197 LMHDNLAADMGVLP
+197 LMHDSLAAQMGVLP
-211 GEKFRVAPTAALPGT
+211 GEKFRVAPTAAQPGL

-291 AYAAAYARGFEKG
+291 AHAAAYARGFEKG

-321 LDPLKEFV
+321 LDPLKDFV

-343 VPAIAFLLYFLVLI
+343 VPAIGFLLYFLVLI

-371 LVSRGAGTMR
+371 LVSRGAGTVR
-381 VLWLVLVEEWLLFLL
+381 VLWLVLVEEWLLFVL
-396 GVPLGLGLGMLIARG
+396 GVPLGLGAGMLIARG

-417 FLAFTARD
+417 FLDFTLRD
-425 PMPVSLQGVDVWLIV
+425 ALPVSLQGVDIWLIV
-440 VALVL
+440 AALGL
-445 ALIARLLPAVPAAR
+445 AFIARLLPAVQAAR
-459 ASIVDYESAYARP
+459 ASIVEYETTYARP

-483 DFLLIVPTVYAYQ
+483 DFLLIVPTGYAYQ

-505 LLAQE
+505 LMAQA

-528 ILTVSLLIMRLFSPL
+528 ILTASLLIMRLFSPL

-549 LAGLLPGTV
+549 LASLLPGTV

-585 LGIYTHSLAASM
+585 LGIYTHSLAASV

-615 QPITEGETGG
+615 LPIKEGVSGG
-625 DWTPELSWFTERF
+625 GWTPELSWFAGRF
-638 DAERAIR
+638 DAQSAVR
-645 VGNYGMR
+645 VGNYGLR
-652 IEGISST
+652 IEGLTT
-659 RRKTKRMMGVDRA
+659 RRGQSRRMIGVDRA
-672 EFSSVSWFRHDFA
+672 EFASVAWFRSDFA

-703 LVSRAFLAEH
+703 LVPRAFLTEH
-713 LLRVG
+713 LLRIG
-718 DRLDLWVILEPGISI
+718 DRLDLWVILEPGISVR
-733 HTDFVISGVYDY
+733 TDFLISGVYDY
-745 FPTVEQDEIVI
+745 FPTAEEDEIALI
-756 IANLDYLHLIGGAIY
+756 SNLDYLHLIGGAIY
-771 PYEIW
+771 AYEIW
-776 LRAPGNEQGEEVRRK
+776 LRSPDNDRGQEVRRK

-799 VRWHDVVGSL
+799 LRWHDVVGTL
-809 IKEKAQLERVGVFG
+809 VEEKSRLERVGVFG
-823 ALTVGFLA
+823 ALTVGFLS

-839 FLMHSYASLRERF
+839 FLVHSYASLRERF

-858 RAIGALRRQLI
+858 RAIGALRLQLI
-869 IQLAVEYAVLV
+869 IQLAIEYAVLV
-880 IYGTATGAVIGVW
+880 IYGTAAGALIGVR
-893 VSVLFTPFFRSAAD
+893 VSILFTPFFRSAAD

-912 PPMLPVIAEGEITQL
+912 PPMLPVIAEGEIAQL
-927 TLIFIAVMVFVIVAA
+927 TLIFIAVMVLVIVAA

>member
-1 MAFVLHASRT
+1 MRT
-11 TYTKIPV
+11 
-18 RILFTVPRLF
+18 LFTVPRLI
-28 GGLTVLTYKRLA
+28 GGLTYLTLKRLA
-40 GNLGLTL
+40 GNPGLTL

-71 RVILQQELDALSSR
+71 RVILQEELDALSTR
-85 TGRPPFTTR
+85 TGRPPFSTR

-104 MDVPAAERA
+104 MNVPAAERA
-113 GRSVAATLSS
+113 GRSVATTLSS
-123 EIGLPIYEVG
+123 EIGLPIDEVG
-133 VHLESGSMMMLTPE
+133 VHLESGSMMMLAPE
-147 GDERYGTEGKF
+147 GDERYGEGSSF
-158 LTQVDLVY
+158 LIQVNLVY

-179 AVWEDPTGDG
+179 AVWQDAAG
-189 ASTGILPV
+189 AGVSTNLLPV
-197 LMHDNLAADMGVLP
+197 LMHDNLAAEMGVLP
-211 GEKFRVAPTAALPGT
+211 GERFRVAPTSALPGI

-251 MKEALFVRRADYL
+251 MKEALFVRRADYV
-264 QRVQPMVA
+264 QWVQPMVA
-272 GGSRF
+272 GSSRF

-291 AYAAAYARGFEKG
+291 AFAAAYARGFEKG
-304 MTIIGKYLP
+304 MSIIGKYLP

-321 LDPLKEFV
+321 LDPLKDFV

-343 VPAIAFLLYFLVLI
+343 LPAIGFLLYFLVLI

-371 LVSRGAGTMR
+371 LVSRGAGTVR
-381 VLWLVLVEEWLLFLL
+381 VLWLVLVEEWLLIML
-396 GVPLGLGLGMLIARG
+396 GVPLGLGAGMLIARG

-417 FLAFTARD
+417 FLDFIARD
-425 PMPVSLQGVDVWLIV
+425 PLPVSWQGVDVWLI
-440 VALVL
+440 AAAL
-445 ALIARLLPAVPAAR
+445 ALAFIARLLPAVAAAR
-459 ASIVDYESAYARP
+459 TSIVEYETAYARP

-505 LLAQE
+505 LLAQGN
-510 DASELYSDP
+510 ASELYSDP
-519 LLILAPALV
+519 LLVLAPALV
-528 ILTVSLLIMRLFSPL
+528 ILTASLLIMRFFSPL

-549 LAGLLPGTV
+549 LASLLPGTV

-585 LGIYTHSLAASM
+585 LGIYTHSLAASV

-615 QPITEGETGG
+615 QPITEGESGG
-625 DWTPELSWFTERF
+625 GWTPELSWFAKRF
-638 DAERAIR
+638 DAQRAIR
-645 VGNYGMR
+645 VGYYGAR
-652 IEGISST
+652 IEGLSSST
-659 RRKTKRMMGVDRA
+659 RRQAKRMMGVDRA
-672 EFSSVSWFRHDFA
+672 EFASVSWFRPDFA

-703 LVSRAFLAEH
+703 LVSRAFLSEH
-713 LLRVG
+713 LLRIG
-718 DRLDLWVILEPGISI
+718 DRLDVWVILEPGISMR
-733 HTDFVISGVYDY
+733 TDFLISGVYDY
-745 FPTVEQDEIVI
+745 FPTVEQDEIVL
-756 IANLDYLHLIGGAIY
+756 IANLEYLHLIGGAIY
-771 PYEIW
+771 AYEVW
-776 LRAPGNEQGEEVRRK
+776 LRAPENDRGEEVRRE

-799 VRWHDVVGSL
+799 LRWHDVVGTL
-809 IKEKAQLERVGVFG
+809 IEEKARLERVGVFG
-823 ALTVGFLA
+823 ALTVGFLS

-880 IYGTATGAVIGVW
+880 LYGTAAGAVIGVW

-927 TLIFIAVMVFVIVAA
+927 TIIFIAVMVLVIVAA

-954 MRVGQ
+954 LRVGQ
-959 A
+959 G

>member
-1 MAFVLHASRT
+1 MRF
-11 TYTKIPV
+11 
-18 RILFTVPRLF
+18 LFTFPRLV
-28 GGLTVLTYKRLA
+28 GGLTRLTYKRLA
-40 GNLGLTL
+40 GNLGLTM

-71 RVILQQELDALSSR
+71 RVILNEELDALSIR

-113 GRSVAATLSS
+113 GRSVADTLSS
-123 EIGLPIYEVG
+123 EIGLPIDDVG
-133 VHLESGSMMMLTPE
+133 VHLESGSMMLLSPE
-147 GDERYGTEGKF
+147 GDERYGDESKF
-158 LTQVDLVY
+158 LTQVDLVF
-166 LADVAPELEITAG
+166 LAGVAPELEVTAG
-179 AVWEDPTGDG
+179 SIWEDPSDEGL
-189 ASTGILPV
+189 STGPLAV
-197 LMHDNLAADMGVLP
+197 LMHDNLAAEMGVRP

-226 EVEIVGLWRARDPDD
+226 EVEIIGLWRARDPDD
-241 TFWFRPPDIS
+241 NFWFRPPDIS

-264 QRVQPMVA
+264 ERVQPMVA

-277 ASWRISLDDSTLNP
+277 ASWRISLNDATLNP
-291 AYAAAYARGFEKG
+291 AFAAAYARGFERG
-304 MTIIGKYLP
+304 MSIIGKYLP
-313 GANLDVSP
+313 GAELDVSP
-321 LDPLKEFV
+321 LDPLKDFV

-343 VPAIAFLLYFLVLI
+343 VPAIGFLLYFLVLI
-357 SGIIARSQQRETSV
+357 SGIIARSQQRETAV
-371 LVSRGAGTMR
+371 LVSRGAGAIR
-381 VLWLVLVEEWLLFLL
+381 VLWLVVVEEWLLFVL

-411 MGYTDS
+411 MGYTES
-417 FLAFTARD
+417 FLDFTIRD
-425 PMPVSLQGVDVWLIV
+425 SMPVSLQGVDVWLIV
-440 VALVL
+440 AAL
-445 ALIARLLPAVPAAR
+445 ALAFLARVLPAISSAR
-459 ASIVDYESAYARP
+459 ASIIDFETAYARP

-483 DFLLIVPTVYAYQ
+483 DVLLIVPTVYAYQ

-505 LLAQE
+505 LIAQE
-510 DASELYSDP
+510 EASELYSDP

-528 ILTVSLLIMRLFSPL
+528 ILTASLLIMRFFSPL

-597 DEWLVD
+597 DNWLVD

-615 QPITEGETGG
+615 LPVAVGADETVA
-625 DWTPELSWFTERF
+625 DFTPELSWFTERF
-638 DAERAIR
+638 DADRAIR
-645 VGNYGMR
+645 VGNYGLR
-652 IEGISST
+652 IEGLST
-659 RRKTKRMMGVDRA
+659 ARGKTKRMIGVDRA
-672 EFSSVSWFRHDFA
+672 EFSSVAWFRTDFA

-703 LVSRAFLAEH
+703 LVSREFLAEH
-713 LLRVG
+713 LLRIG
-718 DRLDLWVILEPGISI
+718 DRLDLWVILEPGVSVR
-733 HTDFVISGVYDY
+733 TDFVVSGVYDY
-745 FPTVEQDEIVI
+745 FPTVEQEQIAF
-756 IANLDYLHLIGGAIY
+756 IANLDYLHLVGGAIY
-771 PYEIW
+771 PYEVW
-776 LRAPGNEQGEEVRRK
+776 LRSPDNNQGEEVRRK

-799 VRWHDVVGSL
+799 LRWHNVVGSL
-809 IKEKAQLERVGVFG
+809 ITEKSKLERVGVFG
-823 ALTVGFLA
+823 ALNVGFLA

-839 FLMHSYASLRERF
+839 FLIHSYASLRERF

-858 RAIGALRRQLI
+858 RAIGAFRRQLI
-869 IQLAVEYAVLV
+869 TQLAIEYAVLV
-880 IYGTATGAVIGVW
+880 VYGTAAGAVIGVW
-893 VSVLFTPFFRSAAD
+893 VSILFTPFFRSAAD
-907 SKAIL
+907 QKAIL

-927 TLIFIAVMVFVIVAA
+927 TIIFIIVMVLVIVAA

>member
-1 MAFVLHASRT
+1 MRT
-11 TYTKIPV
+11 
-18 RILFTVPRLF
+18 LFTVPRLI
-28 GGLTVLTYKRLA
+28 GGLTYLTLKRLA
-40 GNLGLTL
+40 GNPGLTL

-71 RVILQQELDALSSR
+71 RVILQEELDALSTR
-85 TGRPPFTTR
+85 TGRPPFSTR

-113 GRSVAATLSS
+113 GRSVATTLSS
-123 EIGLPIYEVG
+123 EIGLPIDEVG
-133 VHLESGSMMMLTPE
+133 VHLESGSMMMLAPE
-147 GDERYGTEGKF
+147 GDERYGEGSSF
-158 LTQVDLVY
+158 LIQVNLVY

-179 AVWEDPTGDG
+179 AVWQDAAG
-189 ASTGILPV
+189 AGVSTNLLPV
-197 LMHDNLAADMGVLP
+197 LMHDNLAAEMGVLP
-211 GEKFRVAPTAALPGT
+211 GERFRVAPTSALPGI

-251 MKEALFVRRADYL
+251 MKEALFVRRADYV
-264 QRVQPMVA
+264 QWVQPMVA
-272 GGSRF
+272 GSSRF

-291 AYAAAYARGFEKG
+291 AFAAAYARGFEKG
-304 MTIIGKYLP
+304 MSIIGKYLP

-321 LDPLKEFV
+321 LDPLKDFV

-343 VPAIAFLLYFLVLI
+343 LPAIGFLLYFLVLI

-371 LVSRGAGTMR
+371 LVSRGAGTVR
-381 VLWLVLVEEWLLFLL
+381 VLWLVLVEEWLLIML
-396 GVPLGLGLGMLIARG
+396 GVPLGLGAGMLIARG

-417 FLAFTARD
+417 FLDFIARD
-425 PMPVSLQGVDVWLIV
+425 PLPVSWQGVDVWLI
-440 VALVL
+440 AAAL
-445 ALIARLLPAVPAAR
+445 ALAFIARLLPAVAAAR
-459 ASIVDYESAYARP
+459 TSIVEYETAYARP

-505 LLAQE
+505 LLAQGN
-510 DASELYSDP
+510 ASELYSDP
-519 LLILAPALV
+519 LLVLAPALV
-528 ILTVSLLIMRLFSPL
+528 ILTASLLIMRFFSPL

-549 LAGLLPGTV
+549 LASLLPGTV

-585 LGIYTHSLAASM
+585 LGIYTHSLAASV

-615 QPITEGETGG
+615 QPITEGESGG
-625 DWTPELSWFTERF
+625 GWTPELSWFAKRF
-638 DAERAIR
+638 DAQRAIR
-645 VGNYGMR
+645 VGYYGAR
-652 IEGISST
+652 IEGLSSST
-659 RRKTKRMMGVDRA
+659 RRQAKRMMGVDRA
-672 EFSSVSWFRHDFA
+672 EFASVSWFRPDFA

-703 LVSRAFLAEH
+703 LVSRAFLSEH
-713 LLRVG
+713 LLRIG
-718 DRLDLWVILEPGISI
+718 DRLDVWVILEPGISMR
-733 HTDFVISGVYDY
+733 TDFLISGVYDY
-745 FPTVEQDEIVI
+745 FPTVEQDEIVL
-756 IANLDYLHLIGGAIY
+756 IANLEYLHLIGGAIY
-771 PYEIW
+771 AYEVW
-776 LRAPGNEQGEEVRRK
+776 LRAPENDRGEDVRRE

-799 VRWHDVVGSL
+799 LRWHDVVGTL
-809 IKEKAQLERVGVFG
+809 IEEKARLERVGVFG
-823 ALTVGFLA
+823 ALTVGFLS

-880 IYGTATGAVIGVW
+880 LYGTAAGAVIGVW

-927 TLIFIAVMVFVIVAA
+927 TIIFIAVMVLVIVAA

>member
-1 MAFVLHASRT
+1 M
-11 TYTKIPV
+11 
-18 RILFTVPRLF
+18 
-28 GGLTVLTYKRLA
+28 
-40 GNLGLTL
+40 
-47 LALFQIVLTVGL
+47 
-59 LSSAG
+59 LS
-64 FFAQAVD
+64 
-71 RVILQQELDALSSR
+71 
-85 TGRPPFTTR
+85 
-94 VYFFPSSRKP
+94 
-104 MDVPAAERA
+104 
-113 GRSVAATLSS
+113 
-123 EIGLPIYEVG
+123 
-133 VHLESGSMMMLTPE
+133 PE
-147 GDERYGTEGKF
+147 GDERYGEDSSF

-179 AVWEDPTGDG
+179 AVWEDAADAG
-189 ASTGILPV
+189 ASAGRLPV
-197 LMHDNLAADMGVLP
+197 LMHDNLAAEMGVLP
-211 GEKFRVAPTAALPGT
+211 GENFRVAPTAALPGI
-226 EVEIVGLWRARDPDD
+226 EVEIVGLWRARDPND
-241 TFWFRPPDIS
+241 TFWFRPPDIA
-251 MKEALFVRRADYL
+251 MKDALFVRRADYL

-321 LDPLKEFV
+321 LDPLKNFV

-343 VPAIAFLLYFLVLI
+343 VPAIGFLLYFLVLI

-371 LVSRGAGTMR
+371 LVSRGAGTVR

-396 GVPLGLGLGMLIARG
+396 GVPLGLGAGMLIARG

-417 FLAFTARD
+417 FLDFTLRD
-425 PMPVSLQGVDVWLIV
+425 PLPVSLQGVDAWLI
-440 VALVL
+440 AAAL
-445 ALIARLLPAVPAAR
+445 ALAFIARLLPAVTAAR
-459 ASIVDYESAYARP
+459 ASIVEYETAYARP
-472 DKGPLWRRAYL
+472 DKGPFWRRAYL

-510 DASELYSDP
+510 NASELYSDP
-519 LLILAPALV
+519 LLVLAPALV
-528 ILTVSLLIMRLFSPL
+528 ILTASLLIMRLFSPM

-549 LAGLLPGTV
+549 LASLLPGTV

-585 LGIYTHSLAASM
+585 LGIYTHSLAASV

-603 RIKYQAGGDFRF
+603 RIKYQAGADFRF

-625 DWTPELSWFTERF
+625 DWTPELSWF
-638 DAERAIR
+638 AEKFGAQRAIR
-645 VGNYGMR
+645 VGNYGAR
-652 IEGISST
+652 IEGLSSST
-659 RRKTKRMMGVDRA
+659 RRQTKRMMGVDRA
-672 EFSSVSWFRHDFA
+672 EFASVSWFRSDFA

-695 LAAAPEAV
+695 LAAAPEAL
-703 LVSRAFLAEH
+703 LVSRAFLNEH

-718 DRLDLWVILEPGISI
+718 DRLDIWVILEPGISMR
-733 HTDFVISGVYDY
+733 TDFYVSGVYDY
-745 FPTVEQDEIVI
+745 FPTVEQDEIVM

-771 PYEIW
+771 AYEVW
-776 LRAPGNEQGEEVRRK
+776 LRAPDNDRGEEVRRK

-799 VRWHDVVGSL
+799 LRWHDVVGTL
-809 IKEKAQLERVGVFG
+809 TEEKARLERVGVFG
-823 ALTVGFLA
+823 ALTVGFLS

-880 IYGTATGAVIGVW
+880 LYGTAAGAVIGVW
-893 VSVLFTPFFRSAAD
+893 VSLLFTPFFRSAAD
-907 SKAIL
+907 SRAIL

-927 TLIFIAVMVFVIVAA
+927 TIIFIAVMVLVIVAA

>member
-1 MAFVLHASRT
+1 MKL
-11 TYTKIPV
+11 I
-18 RILFTVPRLF
+18 

-40 GNLGLTL
+40 GNPGLAL

-71 RVILQQELDALSSR
+71 RVILQEELDALSTR

-113 GRSVAATLSS
+113 GRSVATTLSS
-123 EIGLPIYEVG
+123 EIGLPIDEVG

-147 GDERYGTEGKF
+147 GDERYGNDSSF

-166 LADVAPELEITAG
+166 LAGVAPELEMTAG
-179 AVWEDPTGDG
+179 VVWEDASGAG
-189 ASTGILPV
+189 ASTGLLPV
-197 LMHDNLAADMGVLP
+197 LMHDNLAAEMGVLP
-211 GEKFRVAPTAALPGT
+211 GETFRVAPTAAQPGI

-241 TFWFRPPDIS
+241 TYWFRPPDVS
-251 MKEALFVRRADYL
+251 MKGALFVRRADYV

-291 AYAAAYARGFEKG
+291 AFAAAYARGFERG

-321 LDPLKEFV
+321 LDPLKDFV

-343 VPAIAFLLYFLVLI
+343 VPAIGFLLYFLVLI

-371 LVSRGAGTMR
+371 LVSRGAGAVR
-381 VLWLVLVEEWLLFLL
+381 ILWLVLVEEWLLFLL
-396 GVPLGLGLGMLIARG
+396 GVPLGLGAGMLIARG

-417 FLAFTARD
+417 FLDFTLRD

-440 VALVL
+440 AAL
-445 ALIARLLPAVPAAR
+445 ALAFIARMLPAMQAAR
-459 ASIVDYESAYARP
+459 ASIVEYETTYARP
-472 DKGPLWRRAYL
+472 DKGPFWRRAYL

-510 DASELYSDP
+510 NASELYSDP

-528 ILTVSLLIMRLFSPL
+528 ILTASLLIMRLFSPM

-615 QPITEGETGG
+615 LPITEGETGG
-625 DWTPELSWFTERF
+625 DWTPELSWFAGRF
-638 DAERAIR
+638 DAQRAIR
-645 VGNYGMR
+645 VGNYGAR
-652 IEGISST
+652 IEGLTSST
-659 RRKTKRMMGVDRA
+659 RRQKKRMMGVDRA
-672 EFSSVSWFRHDFA
+672 EFSSVSWFRSDFA

-703 LVSRAFLAEH
+703 LVSREFLTEH
-713 LLRVG
+713 LLHIG
-718 DRLDLWVILEPGISI
+718 DRLDIWVVLEPGITMR
-733 HTDFVISGVYDY
+733 TDFFISGVYDY
-745 FPTVEQDEIVI
+745 FPTVEQDEIVM
-756 IANLDYLHLIGGAIY
+756 IANLVYLHLIGGAIY
-771 PYEIW
+771 PYEVW
-776 LRAPGNEQGEEVRRK
+776 LRSPDNDRGEEVRRK

-799 VRWHDVVGSL
+799 LRWHDVVGTL
-809 IKEKAQLERVGVFG
+809 AEEKARLERVGVFG
-823 ALTVGFLA
+823 ALTVGFLS

-869 IQLAVEYAVLV
+869 VQLAVEYAMLV
-880 IYGTATGAVIGVW
+880 IYGTAAGAVIGVW

-927 TLIFIAVMVFVIVAA
+927 TIIFIAVMVLVVVAA

>member
-1 MAFVLHASRT
+1 MRT
-11 TYTKIPV
+11 
-18 RILFTVPRLF
+18 LFTVPRLI
-28 GGLTVLTYKRLA
+28 GGLTYLTLKRLA
-40 GNLGLTL
+40 GNPGLTL

-71 RVILQQELDALSSR
+71 RVILQEELDALSTR
-85 TGRPPFTTR
+85 TGRPPFSTR

-113 GRSVAATLSS
+113 GRSVATTLSS
-123 EIGLPIYEVG
+123 EIGLPIDEVG
-133 VHLESGSMMMLTPE
+133 VHLESGSMMMLAPE
-147 GDERYGTEGKF
+147 GDERYGEGSSF
-158 LTQVDLVY
+158 LIQVNLVY

-179 AVWEDPTGDG
+179 AVWQDAAG
-189 ASTGILPV
+189 AGVSTNLLPV
-197 LMHDNLAADMGVLP
+197 LMHDNLAAEMGVLP
-211 GEKFRVAPTAALPGT
+211 GERFRVAPTSALPGI

-251 MKEALFVRRADYL
+251 MKEALFVRRADYV
-264 QRVQPMVA
+264 QWVQPMVA
-272 GGSRF
+272 GSSRF

-291 AYAAAYARGFEKG
+291 AFAAAYARGFEKG
-304 MTIIGKYLP
+304 MSIIGKYLP

-321 LDPLKEFV
+321 LDPLKDFV

-343 VPAIAFLLYFLVLI
+343 LPAIGFLLYFLVLI

-371 LVSRGAGTMR
+371 LVSRGAGTVR
-381 VLWLVLVEEWLLFLL
+381 VLWLVLVEEWLLIML
-396 GVPLGLGLGMLIARG
+396 GVPLGLGAGMLIARG

-417 FLAFTARD
+417 FLDFIARD
-425 PMPVSLQGVDVWLIV
+425 PLPVSWQGVDAWLI
-440 VALVL
+440 AAAL
-445 ALIARLLPAVPAAR
+445 ALAFIARLLPAVAAAR
-459 ASIVDYESAYARP
+459 TSIVEYETAYARP

-505 LLAQE
+505 LLAQGN
-510 DASELYSDP
+510 ASELYSDP
-519 LLILAPALV
+519 LLVLAPALV
-528 ILTVSLLIMRLFSPL
+528 ILTASLLIMRFFSPL

-549 LAGLLPGTV
+549 LASLLPGTV

-585 LGIYTHSLAASM
+585 LGIYTHSLAASV

-615 QPITEGETGG
+615 QPITEGESGG
-625 DWTPELSWFTERF
+625 GWTPELSWFAKRF
-638 DAERAIR
+638 DAQRAIR
-645 VGNYGMR
+645 VGYYGAR
-652 IEGISST
+652 IEGLSSST
-659 RRKTKRMMGVDRA
+659 RRQAKRMMGVDRA
-672 EFSSVSWFRHDFA
+672 EFASVSWFRPDFA

-703 LVSRAFLAEH
+703 LVSRAFLSEH
-713 LLRVG
+713 LLRIG
-718 DRLDLWVILEPGISI
+718 DRLDVWVILEPGISMR
-733 HTDFVISGVYDY
+733 TDFLISGVYDY
-745 FPTVEQDEIVI
+745 FPTVEQDEIVL
-756 IANLDYLHLIGGAIY
+756 IANLEYLHLIGGAIY
-771 PYEIW
+771 AYEVW
-776 LRAPGNEQGEEVRRK
+776 LRAPENDRGEEVRRE

-799 VRWHDVVGSL
+799 LRWHDVVGTL
-809 IKEKAQLERVGVFG
+809 IEEKARLERVGVFG
-823 ALTVGFLA
+823 ALTVGFLS

-880 IYGTATGAVIGVW
+880 LYGTAAGAVIGVW

-927 TLIFIAVMVFVIVAA
+927 TIIFIAVMVLVIVAA

-954 MRVGQ
+954 LRVGQ
-959 A
+959 G

>member
-1 MAFVLHASRT
+1 MRT
-11 TYTKIPV
+11 
-18 RILFTVPRLF
+18 LFTVPRLI
-28 GGLTVLTYKRLA
+28 GGLTYLTLKRLA
-40 GNLGLTL
+40 GNPGLTL

-71 RVILQQELDALSSR
+71 RVILQEELDALSTR
-85 TGRPPFTTR
+85 TGRPPFSTR

-113 GRSVAATLSS
+113 GRSVATTLSS
-123 EIGLPIYEVG
+123 EIGLPIDEVG
-133 VHLESGSMMMLTPE
+133 VHLESGSMMMLAPE
-147 GDERYGTEGKF
+147 GDERYGEGSSF
-158 LTQVDLVY
+158 LIQVNLVY

-179 AVWEDPTGDG
+179 AVWQDTAG
-189 ASTGILPV
+189 AGVSTNLLPV
-197 LMHDNLAADMGVLP
+197 LMHDNLAAEMGVLP
-211 GEKFRVAPTAALPGT
+211 GERFRVAPTSALPGI

-251 MKEALFVRRADYL
+251 MKEALFVRRADYV
-264 QRVQPMVA
+264 QWVQPMVA
-272 GGSRF
+272 GSSRF

-291 AYAAAYARGFEKG
+291 AFAAAYARGFEKG
-304 MTIIGKYLP
+304 MSIIGKYLP

-321 LDPLKEFV
+321 LDPLKDFV

-343 VPAIAFLLYFLVLI
+343 LPAIGFLLYFLVLI

-371 LVSRGAGTMR
+371 LVSRGAGTVR
-381 VLWLVLVEEWLLFLL
+381 VLWLVLVEEWLLIML
-396 GVPLGLGLGMLIARG
+396 GVPLGLGAGMLIARG

-417 FLAFTARD
+417 FLDFIARD
-425 PMPVSLQGVDVWLIV
+425 PLPVSWQGVDIWLI
-440 VALVL
+440 AAAL
-445 ALIARLLPAVPAAR
+445 ALAFIARLLPAVAAAR
-459 ASIVDYESAYARP
+459 TSIVEYETAYARP

-505 LLAQE
+505 LLAQGN
-510 DASELYSDP
+510 ASELYSDP
-519 LLILAPALV
+519 LLVLAPALV
-528 ILTVSLLIMRLFSPL
+528 ILTASLLIMRFFSPL

-549 LAGLLPGTV
+549 LASLLPGTV

-585 LGIYTHSLAASM
+585 LGIYTHSLAASV

-615 QPITEGETGG
+615 QPITEGESGG
-625 DWTPELSWFTERF
+625 GWTPELSWFAKRF
-638 DAERAIR
+638 DAQRAIR
-645 VGNYGMR
+645 VGYYGAR
-652 IEGISST
+652 IEGLSSST
-659 RRKTKRMMGVDRA
+659 RRQAKRMMGVDRA
-672 EFSSVSWFRHDFA
+672 EFASVSWFRPDFA

-703 LVSRAFLAEH
+703 LVSRAFLSEH
-713 LLRVG
+713 LLRIG
-718 DRLDLWVILEPGISI
+718 DRLDVWVILEPGISMR
-733 HTDFVISGVYDY
+733 TDFLISGVYDY
-745 FPTVEQDEIVI
+745 FPTVEQDEIVL
-756 IANLDYLHLIGGAIY
+756 IANLEYLHLIGGAIY
-771 PYEIW
+771 AYEVW
-776 LRAPGNEQGEEVRRK
+776 LRAPENDRGEEVRRE

-799 VRWHDVVGSL
+799 LRWHDVVGTL
-809 IKEKAQLERVGVFG
+809 IEEKARLERVGVFG
-823 ALTVGFLA
+823 ALTVGFLS

-880 IYGTATGAVIGVW
+880 LYGTATGAVIGVW

-927 TLIFIAVMVFVIVAA
+927 TIIFIAVMVLVIVAA

-959 A
+959 G

>member
-1 MAFVLHASRT
+1 MRT
-11 TYTKIPV
+11 
-18 RILFTVPRLF
+18 LFTVPRLI
-28 GGLTVLTYKRLA
+28 GGLTYLTLKRLA
-40 GNLGLTL
+40 GNPGLTL

-71 RVILQQELDALSSR
+71 RVILQEELDALSTR
-85 TGRPPFTTR
+85 TGRPPFSTR

-113 GRSVAATLSS
+113 GRSVATTLSS
-123 EIGLPIYEVG
+123 EIGLPIDEVG
-133 VHLESGSMMMLTPE
+133 VHLESGSMMMLAPE
-147 GDERYGTEGKF
+147 GDERYGEGSSF
-158 LTQVDLVY
+158 LIQVNLVY

-179 AVWEDPTGDG
+179 AVWQDTAG
-189 ASTGILPV
+189 AGVSTNLLPV
-197 LMHDNLAADMGVLP
+197 LMHDNLAAEMGVLP
-211 GEKFRVAPTAALPGT
+211 GERFRVAPTSALPGI

-251 MKEALFVRRADYL
+251 MKEALFVRRADYV
-264 QRVQPMVA
+264 QWVQPMVA
-272 GGSRF
+272 GSSRF

-291 AYAAAYARGFEKG
+291 AFAAAYARGFEKG
-304 MTIIGKYLP
+304 MSIIGKYLP

-321 LDPLKEFV
+321 LDPLKDFV

-343 VPAIAFLLYFLVLI
+343 LPAIGFLLYFLVLI

-371 LVSRGAGTMR
+371 LVSRGAGTVR
-381 VLWLVLVEEWLLFLL
+381 VLWLVLVEEWLLIML
-396 GVPLGLGLGMLIARG
+396 GVPLGLGAGMLIARG

-417 FLAFTARD
+417 FLDFIARD
-425 PMPVSLQGVDVWLIV
+425 PLPVSWQGVDVWLI
-440 VALVL
+440 AAAL
-445 ALIARLLPAVPAAR
+445 ALAFIARLLPAVAAAR
-459 ASIVDYESAYARP
+459 TSIVEYETAYARP

-505 LLAQE
+505 LLAQGN
-510 DASELYSDP
+510 ASELYSDP
-519 LLILAPALV
+519 LLVLAPALV
-528 ILTVSLLIMRLFSPL
+528 ILTASLLIMRFFSPL

-549 LAGLLPGTV
+549 LASLLPGTV

-585 LGIYTHSLAASM
+585 LGIYTHSLAASV

-615 QPITEGETGG
+615 QPITEGESGG
-625 DWTPELSWFTERF
+625 GWTPELSWFAERF
-638 DAERAIR
+638 DAQRAIR
-645 VGNYGMR
+645 VGSYGAR
-652 IEGISST
+652 IEGLSSST
-659 RRKTKRMMGVDRA
+659 RRQKKRMMGVDRA
-672 EFSSVSWFRHDFA
+672 EFASVSWFRPDFA

-703 LVSRAFLAEH
+703 LVSRAFLSEH
-713 LLRVG
+713 LLRIG
-718 DRLDLWVILEPGISI
+718 DRLDVWVILEPGISSR
-733 HTDFVISGVYDY
+733 TDFLISGVYDY
-745 FPTVEQDEIVI
+745 FPTIEQDEIVL
-756 IANLDYLHLIGGAIY
+756 IANLEYLHLIGGAVY
-771 PYEIW
+771 AYEVW
-776 LRAPGNEQGEEVRRK
+776 LRAPENDRGEEVRRK

-799 VRWHDVVGSL
+799 LRWHDVVGTL
-809 IKEKAQLERVGVFG
+809 IEEKARLERVGVFG
-823 ALTVGFLA
+823 ALTVGFLS

-880 IYGTATGAVIGVW
+880 LYGTAAGAVIGVW

-927 TLIFIAVMVFVIVAA
+927 TIIFIAVMVLVIVAA